1 MKRILAVFLTL
12 AMALNIA
19 PMAAFAAADSDAAS
33 IVAVDETDETSS
45 SQLDEETARAIA
57 SDPFLQAAYAQT
69 EQEQTGQAEVDT
81 SNMSVSA
88 TNSFGQLLVNGLGMD
103 GENGSDLS
111 SESRVIEIT
120 MNGSTAMVKY
130 IAKKDANLVV
140 GIYTDD
146 SEQEMIASGT
156 VAVQATPDNTASSI
170 VEVPLSGE
178 VPEHYT
184 VKGFLLDKE
193 DHAPLCGEYTNA
205 FYTENVEELEG
216 ATIDDFDSARAV
228 NLDDNRTTNFGVV
241 KQGVI
246 LLQEDELENGAGE
259 NIVVLDD
266 SENQI
271 YQFENASTELLNL
284 KQGNIIVYKY
294 GENNLIIAHV
304 ADLEINGTT
313 VTIYGDEDFQ
323 LEDVFSILK
332 MDGENTTDEAIVDTE
347 TGDGKV
353 SYIGTQEIET
363 LDSTNEWEGK
373 AEFSHVF
380 KISTDDGKDED
391 SEEKPVSGSVEGTVS
406 IKAAIELKLRLCDDN
421 KMVSM
426 SFPTTEKFELEGSV
440 EYKGEVL
447 KFPKITLPVYGCLSV
462 GFEPQMVFKANA
474 SVAFKMEST
483 QMIGFEWSQK
493 DGTQNISEAPVTSI
507 NFKLSGSIYLGFD
520 MAPKAEL
527 GVGKVSLVKLK
538 FKAEAGF
545 ELSAEERLGDQGTG
559 LDEIHGCKNCYEGEL
574 EFKITLGIGLKILLY
589 EPKIEITPFSHS
601 FGKAYASAD
610 YGDFGWGECPHVKY
624 RLTLKAGKAGAG
636 ATVKIQSNDSDTS
649 SLYTETTLDADGNS
663 TVYLPE
669 REYRITANKGS
680 MEFVKTI
687 KLSRGTTVNIDLE
700 QGSTGG
706 NPGTT
711 EPDKPNPDTP
721 DEDEEY
727 NISMGVLNIKKASVM
742 VDYETADAAPW
753 STERDAVTRVN
764 VDKSILRISRNALA
778 QFANLKEVYLNG
790 VVTEVAENA
799 FANSTLLKD
808 VYYAGTVAEWNAV
821 QLGAGNDVLEKAT
834 IHCSDG
840 VLAESG
846 TCGENVIWTLTT
858 DGLLTISGQGAMGT
872 PDKNWAYS
880 SVAVKKAVIKPGMT
894 SVVSNAFMSCA
905 SLKEVVLPEGIET
918 IGAQAFYN
926 CYALESVSI
935 PEGVRE
941 IGARCFYNCYKL
953 TEAVLPQTVSAI
965 GSAVFYHCSAL
976 KKVELPVQITTMDTA
991 SMFSG
996 CPQLTEVQLPD
1007 GVTKI
1012 GAYAFSE
1019 CTSLTTVKVPESVTS
1034 IGESAFNRCS
1044 NLENLNLPAGIT
1056 SMECKNT
1063 FNRCKKL
1070 TAKIVVPDGTT
1081 KIGDSTFQ
1089 DCEALTEI
1097 VLPDTVTEIGKNAF
1111 NGCKNWSNP
1120 TIPSKVT
1127 SIGEKAYDICKQMI
1141 RADIPAG
1148 VTQIEDGTFEYCSAL
1163 QSVTI
1168 PAGVKQIGSNA
1179 FAGCS
1184 ALETVKLPDSVA
1196 AIGAGA
1202 FARCTSLNSI
1212 NVPDGVQSIESN
1224 TFWQCMSLKTIA
1236 LPESV
1241 NQIGK
1246 SAFEGC
1252 YKLEQ
1257 ITMPAQLTELG
1268 ERAFCS
1274 CHSLQSI
1281 TIPNGITSIGRYTF
1295 AYCEVLTSAVI
1306 PEGVTT
1312 VGECAFEDCG
1322 KLYSLQIPAGV
1333 KQIGSDAFWDCSA
1346 LETVKLPDS
1355 VAAIGAGAFARC
1367 TSLNSINVPDGVQS
1381 IESNTFWQCMS
1392 LKTIALPES
1401 VNQIGKS
1408 AFEGCYK
1415 LEQITMPAQL
1425 TELGERAFC
1434 SCYSLQSITIPNSIT
1449 SIGRY
1454 TFCHCEMLTS
1464 AVIPEG
1470 VTTVGKYAFED
1481 CIKLKTVNYGAT
1493 KAKWNDISI
1502 DNQYDSNAPLLAATI
1517 HCTDGD
1523 IVPNTE
1529 NSITTGT
1536 ASTSGSKFQATF
1548 ANAKAGKEYVVLVS
1562 RSDSDPLNADN
1573 LIYINQITADADG
1586 ELTVPFITAADAAEM
1601 TYVVACA
1608 QDDASVDPD
1617 QPVEPG
1623 QPDQPGEDKPSSG
1636 GDGGG
1641 AIILIGGVAA
1651 VAAVAGVVLLM
1662 PVKVEGTV
1670 KLADQPVANATV
1682 QVLKGDTIKAE
1693 TVTDANGHFTVKVKR
1708 GGYTLRVQW
1717 TDASGQPVARTVDF
1731 KAPNANLNVAA

>member
-19 PMAAFAAADSDAAS
+19 PAAAFAAADSDAAS
-33 IVAVDETDETSS
+33 IVAVEETDETSS
-45 SQLDEETARAIA
+45 PQLDEETAKAIA

-81 SNMSVSA
+81 SNVSVNA

-130 IAKKDANLVV
+130 IVKKDANLVV

-178 VPEHYT
+178 IPEHYT

-193 DHAPLCGEYTNA
+193 DHAPLCREYTNA

-228 NLDDNRTTNFGVV
+228 NLDDDRTTNFGVV

-246 LLQEDELENGAGE
+246 LLQEDEPENGAGE

-304 ADLEINGTT
+304 ADFEINGTT

-332 MDGENTTDEAIVDTE
+332 MDGENTTDKAIVDTE

-406 IKAAIELKLRLCDDN
+406 IKAAIKLKLRLCDDN
-421 KMVSM
+421 KMVSL
-426 SFPTTEKFELEGSV
+426 SFPMTEKFELEGAV
-440 EYKGEVL
+440 EYKGELL

-474 SVAFKMEST
+474 SVAFKMDST

-493 DGTQNISEAPVTSI
+493 DGTQDISEAPVTSI

-574 EFKITLGIGLKILLY
+574 EFKITLGVSLKILLY

-669 REYRITANKGS
+669 REYRIIANKGS

-706 NPGTT
+706 NPGTPD
-711 EPDKPNPDTP
+711 PDKPDPDNPDPDPTP
-721 DEDEEY
+721 P
-727 NISMGVLNIKKASVM
+727 S
-742 VDYETADAAPW
+742 ET
-753 STERDAVTRVN
+753 
-764 VDKSILRISRNALA
+764 I
-778 QFANLKEVYLNG
+778 
-790 VVTEVAENA
+790 VA
-799 FANSTLLKD
+799 
-808 VYYAGTVAEWNAV
+808 
-821 QLGAGNDVLEKAT
+821 
-834 IHCSDG
+834 
-840 VLAESG
+840 SG
-846 TCGENVIWTLTT
+846 TCGKSLNWILSEDGTLRITGTGNMDEDPTWPKEQIVKVVVGKGATSISAKAFMDCTNLTT
-858 DGLLTISGQGAMGT
+858 ISLPETLRTIGTCAFYGCSNLDGVTLPSSLTAIGT
-872 PDKNWAYS
+872 SAFAECTALT
-880 SVAVKKAVIKPGMT
+880 SVAIPSGVKTVDM
-894 SVVSNAFMSCA
+894 
-905 SLKEVVLPEGIET
+905 ET
-918 IGAQAFYN
+918 FKN
-926 CYALESVSI
+926 CKS
-935 PEGVRE
+935 
-941 IGARCFYNCYKL
+941 
-953 TEAVLPQTVSAI
+953 
-965 GSAVFYHCSAL
+965 
-976 KKVELPVQITTMDTA
+976 
-991 SMFSG
+991 
-996 CPQLTEVQLPD
+996 LTEVSIQGKVTEIGTDAFMNCTNLESILLPSSLKTLGED
-1007 GVTKI
+1007 AFRNCKSLKSVTIPNGVTSIGFQTFMGCSSLTEVSIQGKVTEIGTGAFEDCTNLESISLPESVIKIGNYAFKSTALTGKFVIPSGVTKI
-1012 GAYAFSE
+1012 GDGLFENCQKLTEVVIPDGITFIGPYAFKY
-1019 CTSLTTVKVPESVTS
+1019 T
-1034 IGESAFNRCS
+1034 
-1044 NLENLNLPAGIT
+1044 GIT
-1056 SMECKNT
+1056 S
-1063 FNRCKKL
+1063 FV
-1070 TAKIVVPDGTT
+1070 IPDG
-1081 KIGDSTFQ
+1081 
-1089 DCEALTEI
+1089 
-1097 VLPDTVTEIGKNAF
+1097 
-1111 NGCKNWSNP
+1111 
-1120 TIPSKVT
+1120 
-1127 SIGEKAYDICKQMI
+1127 I
-1141 RADIPAG
+1141 R
-1148 VTQIEDGTFEYCSAL
+1148 T
-1163 QSVTI
+1163 
-1168 PAGVKQIGSNA
+1168 
-1179 FAGCS
+1179 
-1184 ALETVKLPDSVA
+1184 
-1196 AIGAGA
+1196 
-1202 FARCTSLNSI
+1202 I
-1212 NVPDGVQSIESN
+1212 NVD
-1224 TFWQCMSLKTIA
+1224 TFYGTRLD
-1236 LPESV
+1236 
-1241 NQIGK
+1241 
-1246 SAFEGC
+1246 
-1252 YKLEQ
+1252 
-1257 ITMPAQLTELG
+1257 
-1268 ERAFCS
+1268 R
-1274 CHSLQSI
+1274 I
-1281 TIPNGITSIGRYTF
+1281 TIPVS
-1295 AYCEVLTSAVI
+1295 
-1306 PEGVTT
+1306 VT
-1312 VGECAFEDCG
+1312 
-1322 KLYSLQIPAGV
+1322 
-1333 KQIGSDAFWDCSA
+1333 
-1346 LETVKLPDS
+1346 
-1355 VAAIGAGAFARC
+1355 AI
-1367 TSLNSINVPDGVQS
+1367 NP
-1381 IESNTFWQCMS
+1381 
-1392 LKTIALPES
+1392 
-1401 VNQIGKS
+1401 S
-1408 AFEGCYK
+1408 AFGNEYVNGYVK
-1415 LEQITMPAQL
+1415 EVHYTGTKSDWSRIRVGGAN
-1425 TELGERAFC
+1425 ER
-1434 SCYSLQSITIPNSIT
+1434 L
-1449 SIGRY
+1449 R
-1454 TFCHCEMLTS
+1454 E
-1464 AVIPEG
+1464 
-1470 VTTVGKYAFED
+1470 
-1481 CIKLKTVNYGAT
+1481 
-1493 KAKWNDISI
+1493 
-1502 DNQYDSNAPLLAATI
+1502 ATI

-1548 ANAKAGKEYVVLVS
+1548 ADAKAGKEYVVLVS
-1562 RSDSDPLNADN
+1562 RSGSDPLNANN

-1586 ELTVPFITAADAAEM
+1586 ELAVPFITAADAAEM

-1608 QDDASVDPD
+1608 QDDAPVDPD
-1617 QPVEPG
+1617 QP
-1623 QPDQPGEDKPSSG
+1623 DQPGGDKPGGNQPSSG
-1636 GDGGG
+1636 DDGGG
-1641 AIILIGGVAA
+1641 AAIILIGGVAA
-1651 VAAVAGVVLLM
+1651 VAAVAGVALMM

-1682 QVLKGDTIKAE
+1682 QVLKNGNVAAQ

-1717 TDASGQPVARTVDF
+1717 TDASGQPVTRTVDF

>member
-19 PMAAFAAADSDAAS
+19 PVAAFAAADSDAAS
-33 IVAVDETDETSS
+33 IVAVEETDETSS
-45 SQLDEETARAIA
+45 PQLDEETAKAIA

-130 IAKKDANLVV
+130 IVKKDANLVV

-178 VPEHYT
+178 IPEHYT

-193 DHAPLCGEYTNA
+193 DHAPLCKEYTNA

-228 NLDDNRTTNFGVV
+228 NLDDDRTTNFGVV

-246 LLQEDELENGAGE
+246 LLQEDEPENGAGE

-294 GENNLIIAHV
+294 GENDLIIAHV
-304 ADLEINGTT
+304 ADFEINGTT

-332 MDGENTTDEAIVDTE
+332 MDGENTTDKAIVDTE

-406 IKAAIELKLRLCDDN
+406 IKAAIKLKLRLCDDN
-421 KMVSM
+421 KMVSL
-426 SFPTTEKFELEGSV
+426 SFPMTEKFELEGAV
-440 EYKGEVL
+440 EYKGELL

-474 SVAFKMEST
+474 SVAFKMDST

-493 DGTQNISEAPVTSI
+493 DGTQDISEAPVTSI

-574 EFKITLGIGLKILLY
+574 EFKITLGVGLKILLY

-669 REYRITANKGS
+669 REYRIIANKGS

-706 NPGTT
+706 NPGTPD
-711 EPDKPNPDTP
+711 PDKPDPDNPDPDPTP
-721 DEDEEY
+721 PSETIVASGACGKSLNWILSEDGTLRITGTGNMDEDPTWPKEQIVKVVVGKGATS
-727 NISMGVLNIKKASVM
+727 ISAKAFMDCTNLTTISLPETLRTIGTCAFYGCSNLDGVTLPSSLTAIGTSAFAECTALTSVAIPSGVKT
-742 VDYETADAAPW
+742 VDMETFKNCK
-753 STERDAVTRVN
+753 SLTEVSIQGKVTEIGRGAFEDCTN
-764 VDKSILRISRNALA
+764 LESILLPSS
-778 QFANLKEVYLNG
+778 LKTLGDCAFQNCKSLKSVTIPNG
-790 VVTEVAENA
+790 VTSIGFQTFMGCSSLTEV
-799 FANSTLLKD
+799 S
-808 VYYAGTVAEWNAV
+808 
-821 QLGAGNDVLEKAT
+821 
-834 IHCSDG
+834 I
-840 VLAESG
+840 
-846 TCGENVIWTLTT
+846 
-858 DGLLTISGQGAMGT
+858 QGKVT
-872 PDKNWAYS
+872 
-880 SVAVKKAVIKPGMT
+880 
-894 SVVSNAFMSCA
+894 
-905 SLKEVVLPEGIET
+905 
-918 IGAQAFYN
+918 
-926 CYALESVSI
+926 
-935 PEGVRE
+935 E
-941 IGARCFYNCYKL
+941 IGASAFTDCTNLESISLPESVIKIGNYAFKSTAL
-953 TEAVLPQTVSAI
+953 TGKFVIPS
-965 GSAVFYHCSAL
+965 
-976 KKVELPVQITTMDTA
+976 
-991 SMFSG
+991 
-996 CPQLTEVQLPD
+996 

-1012 GAYAFSE
+1012 GDGLFENCQKLTEVVIPDGITFIGPYAFKY
-1019 CTSLTTVKVPESVTS
+1019 T
-1034 IGESAFNRCS
+1034 
-1044 NLENLNLPAGIT
+1044 GIT
-1056 SMECKNT
+1056 S
-1063 FNRCKKL
+1063 FV
-1070 TAKIVVPDGTT
+1070 IPDG
-1081 KIGDSTFQ
+1081 
-1089 DCEALTEI
+1089 
-1097 VLPDTVTEIGKNAF
+1097 
-1111 NGCKNWSNP
+1111 
-1120 TIPSKVT
+1120 
-1127 SIGEKAYDICKQMI
+1127 I
-1141 RADIPAG
+1141 R
-1148 VTQIEDGTFEYCSAL
+1148 T
-1163 QSVTI
+1163 
-1168 PAGVKQIGSNA
+1168 
-1179 FAGCS
+1179 
-1184 ALETVKLPDSVA
+1184 
-1196 AIGAGA
+1196 
-1202 FARCTSLNSI
+1202 I
-1212 NVPDGVQSIESN
+1212 NVD
-1224 TFWQCMSLKTIA
+1224 TFYGTRLD
-1236 LPESV
+1236 
-1241 NQIGK
+1241 
-1246 SAFEGC
+1246 
-1252 YKLEQ
+1252 
-1257 ITMPAQLTELG
+1257 
-1268 ERAFCS
+1268 R
-1274 CHSLQSI
+1274 I
-1281 TIPNGITSIGRYTF
+1281 TIPVS
-1295 AYCEVLTSAVI
+1295 
-1306 PEGVTT
+1306 VT
-1312 VGECAFEDCG
+1312 
-1322 KLYSLQIPAGV
+1322 
-1333 KQIGSDAFWDCSA
+1333 
-1346 LETVKLPDS
+1346 
-1355 VAAIGAGAFARC
+1355 AI
-1367 TSLNSINVPDGVQS
+1367 NP
-1381 IESNTFWQCMS
+1381 
-1392 LKTIALPES
+1392 
-1401 VNQIGKS
+1401 S
-1408 AFEGCYK
+1408 AFGNEYVNGYVK
-1415 LEQITMPAQL
+1415 EVHYTGTKSDWSRIRVGGAN
-1425 TELGERAFC
+1425 ER
-1434 SCYSLQSITIPNSIT
+1434 L
-1449 SIGRY
+1449 R
-1454 TFCHCEMLTS
+1454 E
-1464 AVIPEG
+1464 
-1470 VTTVGKYAFED
+1470 
-1481 CIKLKTVNYGAT
+1481 
-1493 KAKWNDISI
+1493 
-1502 DNQYDSNAPLLAATI
+1502 ATI

-1529 NSITTGT
+1529 NSITTGA
-1536 ASTSGSKFQATF
+1536 ASASGSKFQATF

-1562 RSDSDPLNADN
+1562 RSGSDPLNADN

-1586 ELTVPFITAADAAEM
+1586 ELTVPFRTAADAAEM

-1608 QDDASVDPD
+1608 QDDATVDPS
-1617 QPVEPG
+1617 QPDKPD
-1623 QPDQPGEDKPSSG
+1623 QPDQPGGDQPSSG

-1641 AIILIGGVAA
+1641 AAIILIGGVAA
-1651 VAAVAGVVLLM
+1651 VAAVAGVALLM

-1682 QVLKGDTIKAE
+1682 QVLKNGNVAAQT
-1693 TVTDANGHFTVKVKR
+1693 TTDANGHFTVKVKR

-1717 TDASGQPVARTVDF
+1717 TDASGQPVTRTVDF

>member
-19 PMAAFAAADSDAAS
+19 PVAAFAAADSDAAS
-33 IVAVDETDETSS
+33 IVAVDETSS
-45 SQLDEETARAIA
+45 PQLDEETARAIA

-88 TNSFGQLLVNGLGMD
+88 TNSFGQLLVNGLGID

-228 NLDDNRTTNFGVV
+228 NLDDDRTTNFGVV
-241 KQGVI
+241 KQGVM

-271 YQFENASTELLNL
+271 YQIENASTELLNL
-284 KQGNIIVYKY
+284 KQGNIIVCKY

-304 ADLEINGTT
+304 ADFEINGTT

-406 IKAAIELKLRLCDDN
+406 IKAAIKLKLRLCDDN
-421 KMVSM
+421 KMVSL
-426 SFPTTEKFELEGSV
+426 SFPMTEKFELEGSV
-440 EYKGEVL
+440 EYKGEIL

-493 DGTQNISEAPVTSI
+493 DGTQDISEAPVTSI

-545 ELSAEERLGDQGTG
+545 ELSAEERLGNQGTG

-574 EFKITLGIGLKILLY
+574 EFKLTLGVGLKILLY

-636 ATVKIQSNDSDTS
+636 TTVKIQSNDSDTS
-649 SLYTETTLDADGNS
+649 SLYTETILDADGNS

-669 REYRITANKGS
+669 REYRIIVNKGS

-711 EPDKPNPDTP
+711 EPDTPDAPTNPDIPT
-721 DEDEEY
+721 
-727 NISMGVLNIKKASVM
+727 G
-742 VDYETADAAPW
+742 
-753 STERDAVTRVN
+753 
-764 VDKSILRISRNALA
+764 
-778 QFANLKEVYLNG
+778 
-790 VVTEVAENA
+790 
-799 FANSTLLKD
+799 
-808 VYYAGTVAEWNAV
+808 GTVVASGSC
-821 QLGAGNDVLEKAT
+821 GAKGDNLT
-834 IHCSDG
+834 
-840 VLAESG
+840 
-846 TCGENVIWTLTT
+846 WTL
-858 DGLLTISGQGAMGT
+858 DDNGLLTISGTGEMASRCTWSASGVDYSNSIKYVWIKNGVTSIGA
-872 PDKNWAYS
+872 
-880 SVAVKKAVIKPGMT
+880 
-894 SVVSNAFMSCA
+894 NAFSVLLNSKLMIVEIPDSVTIIGESAFMRCNN
-905 SLKEVVLPEGIET
+905 LQEITLPESVTRIEWY
-918 IGAQAFYN
+918 AFKDCTN
-926 CYALESVSI
+926 LESVSI
-935 PEGVRE
+935 PQSILGIE
-941 IGARCFYNCYKL
+941 
-953 TEAVLPQTVSAI
+953 SA
-965 GSAVFYHCSAL
+965 A
-976 KKVELPVQITTMDTA
+976 
-991 SMFSG
+991 FSG
-996 CPQLTEVQLPD
+996 CDRLKDV
-1007 GVTKI
+1007 
-1012 GAYAFSE
+1012 YYS
-1019 CTSLTTVKVPESVTS
+1019 
-1034 IGESAFNRCS
+1034 
-1044 NLENLNLPAGIT
+1044 
-1056 SMECKNT
+1056 
-1063 FNRCKKL
+1063 
-1070 TAKIVVPDGTT
+1070 GT
-1081 KIGDSTFQ
+1081 
-1089 DCEALTEI
+1089 
-1097 VLPDTVTEIGKNAF
+1097 KNA
-1111 NGCKNWSNP
+1111 
-1120 TIPSKVT
+1120 
-1127 SIGEKAYDICKQMI
+1127 
-1141 RADIPAG
+1141 
-1148 VTQIEDGTFEYCSAL
+1148 
-1163 QSVTI
+1163 
-1168 PAGVKQIGSNA
+1168 
-1179 FAGCS
+1179 
-1184 ALETVKLPDSVA
+1184 
-1196 AIGAGA
+1196 
-1202 FARCTSLNSI
+1202 
-1212 NVPDGVQSIESN
+1212 
-1224 TFWQCMSLKTIA
+1224 
-1236 LPESV
+1236 
-1241 NQIGK
+1241 
-1246 SAFEGC
+1246 
-1252 YKLEQ
+1252 
-1257 ITMPAQLTELG
+1257 
-1268 ERAFCS
+1268 
-1274 CHSLQSI
+1274 
-1281 TIPNGITSIGRYTF
+1281 
-1295 AYCEVLTSAVI
+1295 
-1306 PEGVTT
+1306 
-1312 VGECAFEDCG
+1312 
-1322 KLYSLQIPAGV
+1322 
-1333 KQIGSDAFWDCSA
+1333 
-1346 LETVKLPDS
+1346 
-1355 VAAIGAGAFARC
+1355 
-1367 TSLNSINVPDGVQS
+1367 
-1381 IESNTFWQCMS
+1381 
-1392 LKTIALPES
+1392 
-1401 VNQIGKS
+1401 
-1408 AFEGCYK
+1408 
-1415 LEQITMPAQL
+1415 
-1425 TELGERAFC
+1425 
-1434 SCYSLQSITIPNSIT
+1434 
-1449 SIGRY
+1449 
-1454 TFCHCEMLTS
+1454 
-1464 AVIPEG
+1464 
-1470 VTTVGKYAFED
+1470 
-1481 CIKLKTVNYGAT
+1481 
-1493 KAKWNDISI
+1493 WNIISI
-1502 DNQYDSNAPLLAATI
+1502 SYGNGPLSAATI

-1523 IVPNTE
+1523 IIPNTE
-1529 NSITTGT
+1529 NSITTGA
-1536 ASTSGSKFQATF
+1536 ASTLDSKFQATF

-1562 RSDSDPLNADN
+1562 RSGSDPLNADN

-1586 ELTVPFITAADAAEM
+1586 ELAVPFITAADAAEM

-1608 QDDASVDPD
+1608 QDDATVDPD
-1617 QPVEPG
+1617 QPDKPNQPD
-1623 QPDQPGEDKPSSG
+1623 QPDQPGGDEPSSGG

-1641 AIILIGGVAA
+1641 AIILIGGVIA
-1651 VAAVAGVVLLM
+1651 VAAVAGAVLLM

-1682 QVLKGDTIKAE
+1682 QVLKGDAVKAE
-1693 TVTDANGHFTVKVKR
+1693 TVTDANGHFTVKVER

-1717 TDASGQPVARTVDF
+1717 TDASGQPVTRTVDF

>member
-19 PMAAFAAADSDAAS
+19 PVAAFAAADSDAAS
-33 IVAVDETDETSS
+33 IVAVEETDETSS
-45 SQLDEETARAIA
+45 PQLDEETAKAIA

-81 SNMSVSA
+81 SNVSVNA

-130 IAKKDANLVV
+130 IVKKDANLVV

-178 VPEHYT
+178 IPEHYT

-193 DHAPLCGEYTNA
+193 DHAPLCREYTNA

-228 NLDDNRTTNFGVV
+228 NLDDDRTTNFGVV

-246 LLQEDELENGAGE
+246 LLQEDEPENGAGE

-271 YQFENASTELLNL
+271 YQFENASAELLNL

-304 ADLEINGTT
+304 ADFEINGTT

-332 MDGENTTDEAIVDTE
+332 MDGENTTDKAIVDTE

-406 IKAAIELKLRLCDDN
+406 IKAAIKLKLRLCDDN
-421 KMVSM
+421 KMVSL
-426 SFPTTEKFELEGSV
+426 SFPLTEKLELEGAV
-440 EYKGEVL
+440 EYKGELL
-447 KFPKITLPVYGCLSV
+447 KFPKITLSVYGCLSV

-474 SVAFKMEST
+474 SVAFKMDST

-493 DGTQNISEAPVTSI
+493 DGTQDISEAPVTSI

-574 EFKITLGIGLKILLY
+574 EFKITLGVGLKILLY

-669 REYRITANKGS
+669 REYRIIANKGS

-706 NPGTT
+706 NPGTPD
-711 EPDKPNPDTP
+711 PDKPDPDNPDPDPTP
-721 DEDEEY
+721 PSETIVASGACGKSLNWILSEDGTLRITGTGNMDEDPTWPKEQIVKVVVGKGATS
-727 NISMGVLNIKKASVM
+727 ISAKAFMDCTNLTTISLPETLRTIGTCAFYGCSNLDGVTLPSSLTAIGTSAFAECTALTSVAIPSGVKT
-742 VDYETADAAPW
+742 VDMETFKNCK
-753 STERDAVTRVN
+753 SLTEVSIQGKVTEIGRGAFEDCTN
-764 VDKSILRISRNALA
+764 LESILLPSS
-778 QFANLKEVYLNG
+778 LKTLGDCAFQNCKSLKSVTIPNG
-790 VVTEVAENA
+790 VTSIGFQTFMGCSSLTEV
-799 FANSTLLKD
+799 S
-808 VYYAGTVAEWNAV
+808 
-821 QLGAGNDVLEKAT
+821 
-834 IHCSDG
+834 I
-840 VLAESG
+840 
-846 TCGENVIWTLTT
+846 
-858 DGLLTISGQGAMGT
+858 QGKVT
-872 PDKNWAYS
+872 
-880 SVAVKKAVIKPGMT
+880 
-894 SVVSNAFMSCA
+894 
-905 SLKEVVLPEGIET
+905 
-918 IGAQAFYN
+918 
-926 CYALESVSI
+926 
-935 PEGVRE
+935 E
-941 IGARCFYNCYKL
+941 IGASAFTDCTNLESISLPESVIKIGNYAFKSTAL
-953 TEAVLPQTVSAI
+953 TGKFVIPS
-965 GSAVFYHCSAL
+965 
-976 KKVELPVQITTMDTA
+976 
-991 SMFSG
+991 
-996 CPQLTEVQLPD
+996 

-1012 GAYAFSE
+1012 GDGLFENCQKLTEVVIPDGITFIGPYAFKY
-1019 CTSLTTVKVPESVTS
+1019 T
-1034 IGESAFNRCS
+1034 
-1044 NLENLNLPAGIT
+1044 GIT
-1056 SMECKNT
+1056 S
-1063 FNRCKKL
+1063 FV
-1070 TAKIVVPDGTT
+1070 IPDG
-1081 KIGDSTFQ
+1081 
-1089 DCEALTEI
+1089 
-1097 VLPDTVTEIGKNAF
+1097 
-1111 NGCKNWSNP
+1111 
-1120 TIPSKVT
+1120 
-1127 SIGEKAYDICKQMI
+1127 I
-1141 RADIPAG
+1141 R
-1148 VTQIEDGTFEYCSAL
+1148 T
-1163 QSVTI
+1163 
-1168 PAGVKQIGSNA
+1168 
-1179 FAGCS
+1179 
-1184 ALETVKLPDSVA
+1184 
-1196 AIGAGA
+1196 
-1202 FARCTSLNSI
+1202 I
-1212 NVPDGVQSIESN
+1212 NVD
-1224 TFWQCMSLKTIA
+1224 TFYGTRLD
-1236 LPESV
+1236 
-1241 NQIGK
+1241 
-1246 SAFEGC
+1246 
-1252 YKLEQ
+1252 
-1257 ITMPAQLTELG
+1257 
-1268 ERAFCS
+1268 R
-1274 CHSLQSI
+1274 I
-1281 TIPNGITSIGRYTF
+1281 TIPVS
-1295 AYCEVLTSAVI
+1295 
-1306 PEGVTT
+1306 VT
-1312 VGECAFEDCG
+1312 
-1322 KLYSLQIPAGV
+1322 
-1333 KQIGSDAFWDCSA
+1333 
-1346 LETVKLPDS
+1346 
-1355 VAAIGAGAFARC
+1355 AI
-1367 TSLNSINVPDGVQS
+1367 NP
-1381 IESNTFWQCMS
+1381 
-1392 LKTIALPES
+1392 
-1401 VNQIGKS
+1401 S
-1408 AFEGCYK
+1408 AFGNEYVNGYVK
-1415 LEQITMPAQL
+1415 EIHYTGTKSDWSRIRVGGAN
-1425 TELGERAFC
+1425 ER
-1434 SCYSLQSITIPNSIT
+1434 L
-1449 SIGRY
+1449 R
-1454 TFCHCEMLTS
+1454 E
-1464 AVIPEG
+1464 
-1470 VTTVGKYAFED
+1470 
-1481 CIKLKTVNYGAT
+1481 
-1493 KAKWNDISI
+1493 
-1502 DNQYDSNAPLLAATI
+1502 ATI

-1529 NSITTGT
+1529 NSITTGA
-1536 ASTSGSKFQATF
+1536 ASASGSKFQATF

-1586 ELTVPFITAADAAEM
+1586 ELAVPFITAADAAEM

-1608 QDDASVDPD
+1608 QDDAPVDPD
-1617 QPVEPG
+1617 QP
-1623 QPDQPGEDKPSSG
+1623 DQPGGDKPGGDQPSSG

-1641 AIILIGGVAA
+1641 AAIILIGGVAA
-1651 VAAVAGVVLLM
+1651 VAAVAGVVLMM

-1682 QVLKGDTIKAE
+1682 QVLKNGNVAAQT
-1693 TVTDANGHFTVKVKR
+1693 TTDANGHFTVKVKR

-1717 TDASGQPVARTVDF
+1717 TDVSGQPVTRTVDF
-1731 KAPNANLNVAA
+1731 KAPDANLNVAA

>member
-19 PMAAFAAADSDAAS
+19 PAAAFAAADSDAAS
-33 IVAVDETDETSS
+33 IVAVEETDETSS
-45 SQLDEETARAIA
+45 PQLDEETARAIA

-178 VPEHYT
+178 IPEHYT

-193 DHAPLCGEYTNA
+193 DHAPLCKEYTNA

-228 NLDDNRTTNFGVV
+228 NLDDDRTTNFGVV

-246 LLQEDELENGAGE
+246 LLQEDEPENGAGE

-304 ADLEINGTT
+304 ADFEINGTT

-332 MDGENTTDEAIVDTE
+332 MDGENTTDKAIVDTE

-406 IKAAIELKLRLCDDN
+406 IKAAIKLKLRLCDDN
-421 KMVSM
+421 KMVSL
-426 SFPTTEKFELEGSV
+426 SFPMTEKFELEGAV
-440 EYKGEVL
+440 EYKGELL

-474 SVAFKMEST
+474 SVAFKMDST

-574 EFKITLGIGLKILLY
+574 EFKITLGVSLKILLY

-663 TVYLPE
+663 TVYLPG
-669 REYRITANKGS
+669 REYRIIADKGS

-687 KLSRGTTVNIDLE
+687 KLSRGITVDIDLE

-711 EPDKPNPDTP
+711 DPDTP
-721 DEDEEY
+721 DPDKPDPDNPDPDPTPPSET
-727 NISMGVLNIKKASVM
+727 IVASGACG
-742 VDYETADAAPW
+742 DNLTWKLD
-753 STERDAVTRVN
+753 
-764 VDKSILRISRNALA
+764 DK
-778 QFANLKEVYLNG
+778 
-790 VVTEVAENA
+790 
-799 FANSTLLKD
+799 
-808 VYYAGTVAEWNAV
+808 GT
-821 QLGAGNDVLEKAT
+821 
-834 IHCSDG
+834 
-840 VLAESG
+840 
-846 TCGENVIWTLTT
+846 
-858 DGLLTISGQGAMGT
+858 LTISGKGAMT
-872 PDKNWAYS
+872 EWVYS
-880 SVAVKKAVIKPGMT
+880 DSAPWKTYSNTINKVVIQP
-894 SVVSNAFMSCA
+894 
-905 SLKEVVLPEGIET
+905 
-918 IGAQAFYN
+918 
-926 CYALESVSI
+926 
-935 PEGVRE
+935 
-941 IGARCFYNCYKL
+941 
-953 TEAVLPQTVSAI
+953 
-965 GSAVFYHCSAL
+965 
-976 KKVELPVQITTMDTA
+976 
-991 SMFSG
+991 
-996 CPQLTEVQLPD
+996 
-1007 GVTKI
+1007 GVTSI
-1012 GAYAFSE
+1012 GGYAFSE
-1019 CTSLTTVKVPESVTS
+1019 CKNLTSITIPEGVTSIGIGAFWKCFDLTSITIPEGVTRIGGSAFEGCSSLTNITIPKSVTSIGGYAFSECKNLTSITIPEGVTSIEDGVFSGCGLRSITIPKGVTSIGRYAFQECSSLTSITIPEGVTSIGIGAFSGCLDLMSITIPEGVTRIGSRAFEGCSSLTNITIPEGVTSIEDWAFSGCSSLMSITIPEGVTIIGAEAFRGCSSLKSITIPEGVTSIGAGAFRGCSSLTSITIPEGVTSIEDSVFFGCGLRSITIPEGVTSIGAGAFRGCSSLKNITIPESVTS
-1034 IGESAFNRCS
+1034 IE
-1044 NLENLNLPAGIT
+1044 E
-1056 SMECKNT
+1056 
-1063 FNRCKKL
+1063 
-1070 TAKIVVPDGTT
+1070 
-1081 KIGDSTFQ
+1081 
-1089 DCEALTEI
+1089 
-1097 VLPDTVTEIGKNAF
+1097 NAF
-1111 NGCKNWSNP
+1111 YACDGL
-1120 TIPSKVT
+1120 IDVT
-1127 SIGEKAYDICKQMI
+1127 YHSTMERWEKI
-1141 RADIPAG
+1141 
-1148 VTQIEDGTFEYCSAL
+1148 
-1163 QSVTI
+1163 
-1168 PAGVKQIGSNA
+1168 
-1179 FAGCS
+1179 
-1184 ALETVKLPDSVA
+1184 
-1196 AIGAGA
+1196 
-1202 FARCTSLNSI
+1202 
-1212 NVPDGVQSIESN
+1212 SIESN
-1224 TFWQCMSLKTIA
+1224 NNYL
-1236 LPESV
+1236 
-1241 NQIGK
+1241 
-1246 SAFEGC
+1246 
-1252 YKLEQ
+1252 
-1257 ITMPAQLTELG
+1257 
-1268 ERAFCS
+1268 
-1274 CHSLQSI
+1274 
-1281 TIPNGITSIGRYTF
+1281 
-1295 AYCEVLTSAVI
+1295 
-1306 PEGVTT
+1306 
-1312 VGECAFEDCG
+1312 
-1322 KLYSLQIPAGV
+1322 
-1333 KQIGSDAFWDCSA
+1333 
-1346 LETVKLPDS
+1346 
-1355 VAAIGAGAFARC
+1355 
-1367 TSLNSINVPDGVQS
+1367 LN
-1381 IESNTFWQCMS
+1381 
-1392 LKTIALPES
+1392 
-1401 VNQIGKS
+1401 
-1408 AFEGCYK
+1408 
-1415 LEQITMPAQL
+1415 
-1425 TELGERAFC
+1425 
-1434 SCYSLQSITIPNSIT
+1434 
-1449 SIGRY
+1449 
-1454 TFCHCEMLTS
+1454 
-1464 AVIPEG
+1464 
-1470 VTTVGKYAFED
+1470 
-1481 CIKLKTVNYGAT
+1481 
-1493 KAKWNDISI
+1493 
-1502 DNQYDSNAPLLAATI
+1502 ATI

-1523 IVPNTE
+1523 ILPTAE
-1529 NSITTGT
+1529 NSITTGA
-1536 ASTSGSKFQATF
+1536 ASASDSKFQATF

-1562 RSDSDPLNADN
+1562 RSGSDPLNADN

-1586 ELTVPFITAADAAEM
+1586 ELAVPFITAADAAEM

-1608 QDDASVDPD
+1608 QDDATVD
-1617 QPVEPG
+1617 PG
-1623 QPDQPGEDKPSSG
+1623 QPDKPNQPDQPDKPGGDQPSSG
-1636 GDGGG
+1636 DDGGG
-1641 AIILIGGVAA
+1641 AAIILIGGVAA
-1651 VAAVAGVVLLM
+1651 VAAVAGVVLMM

-1682 QVLKGDTIKAE
+1682 QVLKNGNVAAQT
-1693 TVTDANGHFTVKVKR
+1693 TTDANGHFTVKVKR

-1717 TDASGQPVARTVDF
+1717 TDAESQPVVRTVDF

>member
-19 PMAAFAAADSDAAS
+19 PVAAFAAADSDAAS
-33 IVAVDETDETSS
+33 IVAVEETDETSS
-45 SQLDEETARAIA
+45 PQLDEETARAIA

-81 SNMSVSA
+81 SNVSVNA

-130 IAKKDANLVV
+130 IVKKDANLVV

-178 VPEHYT
+178 IPEHYT

-193 DHAPLCGEYTNA
+193 DHAPLCKEYTNA

-228 NLDDNRTTNFGVV
+228 NLDDDRTTNFGVV

-246 LLQEDELENGAGE
+246 LLQEDEPENGAGE

-271 YQFENASTELLNL
+271 YQFENASTELRNL

-304 ADLEINGTT
+304 ADFEINGTT

-332 MDGENTTDEAIVDTE
+332 MDGENTTDKAIVDTE

-406 IKAAIELKLRLCDDN
+406 IKAAIKLKLRLCDDN
-421 KMVSM
+421 KMVSL
-426 SFPTTEKFELEGSV
+426 SFPMTEKFELEGAV
-440 EYKGEVL
+440 EYKGELL

-474 SVAFKMEST
+474 SVAFKMDST

-574 EFKITLGIGLKILLY
+574 EFKITLGVSLKILLY

-663 TVYLPE
+663 TVYLPG
-669 REYRITANKGS
+669 REYRIIADKGS

-711 EPDKPNPDTP
+711 EPEETIVASGTCGDDLTWKLGDKGTLTISGTGEMYNYSMADAPWKEQKDLISALVVENGATSIGSSTFDGYTSLKSIKLASTVKSIGNNAFSNTGITSLDLPEGMESIGLGAFYNCEKMTELKLPESLTTLNNGAFAFCKGLTAVTLPNKITFIGALAF
-721 DEDEEY
+721 EECTGLTSITIPENVTEIRNQAFY
-727 NISMGVLNIKKASVM
+727 YCTALTMVELPKALQTVG
-742 VDYETADAAPW
+742 DNAFYET
-753 STERDAVTRVN
+753 
-764 VDKSILRISRNALA
+764 KL
-778 QFANLKEVYLNG
+778 Q
-790 VVTEVAENA
+790 
-799 FANSTLLKD
+799 D
-808 VYYAGTVAEWNAV
+808 VYYAGTEEDWDKIAIGLKNEPLTNAN
-821 QLGAGNDVLEKAT
+821 LHCMGAVVV
-834 IHCSDG
+834 I
-840 VLAESG
+840 SG
-846 TCGENVIWTLTT
+846 TCGGALTWKLDSKGT
-858 DGLLTISGQGAMGT
+858 LTISGTGAMTDYTKSG
-872 PDKNWAYS
+872 
-880 SVAVKKAVIKPGMT
+880 VAPWNKDYEEIRFVVIENGVT
-894 SVVSNAFMSCA
+894 
-905 SLKEVVLPEGIET
+905 T
-918 IGAQAFYN
+918 IGEYAFEN
-926 CYALESVSI
+926 CTLLESVAISDSV
-935 PEGVRE
+935 EK
-941 IGARCFYNCYKL
+941 IGKYAF
-953 TEAVLPQTVSAI
+953 S
-965 GSAVFYHCSAL
+965 GCSAL
-976 KKVELPVQITTMDTA
+976 KRI
-991 SMFSG
+991 S
-996 CPQLTEVQLPD
+996 
-1007 GVTKI
+1007 
-1012 GAYAFSE
+1012 
-1019 CTSLTTVKVPESVTS
+1019 
-1034 IGESAFNRCS
+1034 
-1044 NLENLNLPAGIT
+1044 
-1056 SMECKNT
+1056 
-1063 FNRCKKL
+1063 
-1070 TAKIVVPDGTT
+1070 
-1081 KIGDSTFQ
+1081 
-1089 DCEALTEI
+1089 
-1097 VLPDTVTEIGKNAF
+1097 
-1111 NGCKNWSNP
+1111 
-1120 TIPSKVT
+1120 
-1127 SIGEKAYDICKQMI
+1127 
-1141 RADIPAG
+1141 
-1148 VTQIEDGTFEYCSAL
+1148 
-1163 QSVTI
+1163 
-1168 PAGVKQIGSNA
+1168 
-1179 FAGCS
+1179 
-1184 ALETVKLPDSVA
+1184 LPDS
-1196 AIGAGA
+1196 
-1202 FARCTSLNSI
+1202 
-1212 NVPDGVQSIESN
+1212 
-1224 TFWQCMSLKTIA
+1224 IA
-1236 LPESV
+1236 
-1241 NQIGK
+1241 QIGDH
-1246 SAFEGC
+1246 AFRASG
-1252 YKLEQ
+1252 LE
-1257 ITMPAQLTELG
+1257 
-1268 ERAFCS
+1268 
-1274 CHSLQSI
+1274 
-1281 TIPNGITSIGRYTF
+1281 
-1295 AYCEVLTSAVI
+1295 AVKI
-1306 PEGVTT
+1306 PEGVTLLGEGMFARCPNLQT
-1312 VGECAFEDCG
+1312 VELPSTLQTIRENAF
-1322 KLYSLQIPAGV
+1322 
-1333 KQIGSDAFWDCSA
+1333 IGSGLNKIILPENLKYIGYECFYECTN
-1346 LETVKLPDS
+1346 LEEIKIPDS
-1355 VAAIGAGAFARC
+1355 V
-1367 TSLNSINVPDGVQS
+1367 
-1381 IESNTFWQCMS
+1381 
-1392 LKTIALPES
+1392 TILDYS
-1401 VNQIGKS
+1401 V
-1408 AFEGCYK
+1408 FEGCSSLK
-1415 LEQITMPAQL
+1415 KVTLSKGLKRISQTMFAMCHNL
-1425 TELGERAFC
+1425 TE
-1434 SCYSLQSITIPNSIT
+1434 ITIPDSIT
-1449 SIGRY
+1449 YIG
-1454 TFCHCEMLTS
+1454 
-1464 AVIPEG
+1464 EG
-1470 VTTVGKYAFED
+1470 AFFQ
-1481 CIKLKTVNYGAT
+1481 CKKLKDVYYTGSQ
-1493 KAKWNDISI
+1493 KKWGKL
-1502 DNQYDSNAPLLAATI
+1502 QTNAAVDFITWVAAATI

-1523 IVPNTE
+1523 ILPTSTASE

-1536 ASTSGSKFQATF
+1536 ASTSDSKFQATF
-1548 ANAKAGKEYVVLVS
+1548 ADAKAGKEYVVLVS
-1562 RSDSDPLNADN
+1562 RSGSDPLNADN

-1586 ELTVPFITAADAAEM
+1586 ELAVPFITAADAEEM

-1608 QDDASVDPD
+1608 QDDAT
-1617 QPVEPG
+1617 VEPG
-1623 QPDQPGEDKPSSG
+1623 QPDKPNQPGQPDQPSSG
-1636 GDGGG
+1636 DDGGG
-1641 AIILIGGVAA
+1641 AAIILIGGVAA
-1651 VAAVAGVVLLM
+1651 VAAVAGVALMM

-1682 QVLKGDTIKAE
+1682 QVLKNGNVAAQT
-1693 TVTDANGHFTVKVKR
+1693 TTDANGHFTVKVKR

-1717 TDASGQPVARTVDF
+1717 TDASGQPVTRTVDF

>member
-19 PMAAFAAADSDAAS
+19 PVAAFAAADSDAAS
-33 IVAVDETDETSS
+33 IVAVEETDETSS
-45 SQLDEETARAIA
+45 PQLDEETARAIA
-57 SDPFLQAAYAQT
+57 SDPLLQAAYAQT

-130 IAKKDANLVV
+130 IVKKDANLVV

-178 VPEHYT
+178 IPEHYT

-193 DHAPLCGEYTNA
+193 DHAPLCREYTNA

-228 NLDDNRTTNFGVV
+228 NLDDDRTTNFGVV

-246 LLQEDELENGAGE
+246 LLQEDEPENGAGE

-294 GENNLIIAHV
+294 GENDLIIAHV
-304 ADLEINGTT
+304 ADFEINGTT

-332 MDGENTTDEAIVDTE
+332 MDGENTTDKAIVDTE

-406 IKAAIELKLRLCDDN
+406 IKAAIKLKLRLCDDN
-421 KMVSM
+421 KMVSL
-426 SFPTTEKFELEGSV
+426 SFPMTEKFELEGAV
-440 EYKGEVL
+440 EYKGELL

-474 SVAFKMEST
+474 SVAFKMDST

-493 DGTQNISEAPVTSI
+493 DGTQDISEAPVTSI

-574 EFKITLGIGLKILLY
+574 EFKITLGVSLKILLY

-663 TVYLPE
+663 TVYLPG
-669 REYRITANKGS
+669 REYRIIANKGS

-840 VLAESG
+840 TAGEPERIVASG
-846 TCGENVIWTLTT
+846 TCGDNLTWKLD
-858 DGLLTISGQGAMGT
+858 DGGTLTISGKGAMTGWVDSDFAPWKT
-872 PDKNWAYS
+872 YSNTINKVVIQPGVTSIGGHAFSKCKNL
-880 SVAVKKAVIKPGMT
+880 T
-894 SVVSNAFMSCA
+894 S
-905 SLKEVVLPEGIET
+905 IT
-918 IGAQAFYN
+918 
-926 CYALESVSI
+926 I
-935 PEGVRE
+935 PEGV
-941 IGARCFYNCYKL
+941 
-953 TEAVLPQTVSAI
+953 TSI
-965 GSAVFYHCSAL
+965 GSSAFWDCFNL
-976 KKVELPVQITTMDTA
+976 TSITI
-991 SMFSG
+991 
-996 CPQLTEVQLPD
+996 PE
-1007 GVTKI
+1007 GVTSI
-1012 GAYAFSE
+1012 GTGAFRGCS
-1019 CTSLTTVKVPESVTS
+1019 SLTSITIPESVTS
-1034 IGESAFNRCS
+1034 IGEYAFYACDGLIDVTYHS
-1044 NLENLNLPAGIT
+1044 T
-1056 SMECKNT
+1056 ME
-1063 FNRCKKL
+1063 RWE
-1070 TAKIVVPDGTT
+1070 KI
-1081 KIGDSTFQ
+1081 
-1089 DCEALTEI
+1089 
-1097 VLPDTVTEIGKNAF
+1097 
-1111 NGCKNWSNP
+1111 
-1120 TIPSKVT
+1120 
-1127 SIGEKAYDICKQMI
+1127 
-1141 RADIPAG
+1141 
-1148 VTQIEDGTFEYCSAL
+1148 
-1163 QSVTI
+1163 
-1168 PAGVKQIGSNA
+1168 
-1179 FAGCS
+1179 
-1184 ALETVKLPDSVA
+1184 
-1196 AIGAGA
+1196 
-1202 FARCTSLNSI
+1202 
-1212 NVPDGVQSIESN
+1212 SIESN
-1224 TFWQCMSLKTIA
+1224 NYYL
-1236 LPESV
+1236 
-1241 NQIGK
+1241 
-1246 SAFEGC
+1246 
-1252 YKLEQ
+1252 
-1257 ITMPAQLTELG
+1257 
-1268 ERAFCS
+1268 
-1274 CHSLQSI
+1274 
-1281 TIPNGITSIGRYTF
+1281 
-1295 AYCEVLTSAVI
+1295 
-1306 PEGVTT
+1306 
-1312 VGECAFEDCG
+1312 
-1322 KLYSLQIPAGV
+1322 LY
-1333 KQIGSDAFWDCSA
+1333 
-1346 LETVKLPDS
+1346 
-1355 VAAIGAGAFARC
+1355 
-1367 TSLNSINVPDGVQS
+1367 
-1381 IESNTFWQCMS
+1381 
-1392 LKTIALPES
+1392 
-1401 VNQIGKS
+1401 
-1408 AFEGCYK
+1408 
-1415 LEQITMPAQL
+1415 
-1425 TELGERAFC
+1425 
-1434 SCYSLQSITIPNSIT
+1434 
-1449 SIGRY
+1449 
-1454 TFCHCEMLTS
+1454 
-1464 AVIPEG
+1464 
-1470 VTTVGKYAFED
+1470 
-1481 CIKLKTVNYGAT
+1481 
-1493 KAKWNDISI
+1493 
-1502 DNQYDSNAPLLAATI
+1502 ATI

-1523 IVPNTE
+1523 ILPTSTASE

-1548 ANAKAGKEYVVLVS
+1548 ADAKAGKEYVVLVS
-1562 RSDSDPLNADN
+1562 RSGSDPLNADN
-1573 LIYINQITADADG
+1573 LIYINQVTADADG
-1586 ELTVPFITAADAAEM
+1586 ELAVPFITAADAAEM

-1608 QDDASVDPD
+1608 QDDA
-1617 QPVEPG
+1617 PVEPG
-1623 QPDQPGEDKPSSG
+1623 QPDKPNQPDQPGGDQPSSD
-1636 GDGGG
+1636 DGGG
-1641 AIILIGGVAA
+1641 AAIILIGGVAA
-1651 VAAVAGVVLLM
+1651 VAAVAGVALMM

-1682 QVLKGDTIKAE
+1682 QVLKNGNVAAQT
-1693 TVTDANGHFTVKVKR
+1693 TTDANGHFTVKVKR
-1708 GGYTLRVQW
+1708 GGYTMRVQW
-1717 TDASGQPVARTVDF
+1717 TDASGQPVTRTVDF

>member
-19 PMAAFAAADSDAAS
+19 PVAAFAAADSDAAS
-33 IVAVDETDETSS
+33 IVAVEETDETSS
-45 SQLDEETARAIA
+45 PQLDEETARAIA

-130 IAKKDANLVV
+130 IVKKDANLVV

-178 VPEHYT
+178 IPEHYT

-193 DHAPLCGEYTNA
+193 DHAPLCREYTNA

-228 NLDDNRTTNFGVV
+228 NLDDDRTTNFGVV

-246 LLQEDELENGAGE
+246 LLQEDEPENGAGE

-304 ADLEINGTT
+304 ADFEINGTT

-332 MDGENTTDEAIVDTE
+332 MDGENTTDKAIVDTE

-406 IKAAIELKLRLCDDN
+406 IKAAIKLKLRLCDDN
-421 KMVSM
+421 KMVSL
-426 SFPTTEKFELEGSV
+426 SFPMTEKFELEGAV
-440 EYKGEVL
+440 EYKGELL

-474 SVAFKMEST
+474 SVAFKMDST

-493 DGTQNISEAPVTSI
+493 DGTQDISEAPVTSI

-574 EFKITLGIGLKILLY
+574 EFKITLGVGLKILLY

-669 REYRITANKGS
+669 REYRIIANKGS

-706 NPGTT
+706 NPGTPD
-711 EPDKPNPDTP
+711 PDKPDPDNPDPDPTP
-721 DEDEEY
+721 PSETIVASGACGKSLNWILSEDGTLRITGTGNMDEDPTWPKEQIVKVVVGKGATS
-727 NISMGVLNIKKASVM
+727 ISAKAFMDCTNLTTISLPETLRTIGTCAFYGCSNLDGVTLPSSLTAIGTSAFAECTALTSVAIPSGVKT
-742 VDYETADAAPW
+742 VDMETFKNCK
-753 STERDAVTRVN
+753 SLTEVSIQGKVTEIGRGAFEDCTN
-764 VDKSILRISRNALA
+764 LESILLPSS
-778 QFANLKEVYLNG
+778 LKTLGDCAFQNCKSLKSVTIPNG
-790 VVTEVAENA
+790 VTSIGFQTFMGCSSLTEV
-799 FANSTLLKD
+799 S
-808 VYYAGTVAEWNAV
+808 
-821 QLGAGNDVLEKAT
+821 
-834 IHCSDG
+834 I
-840 VLAESG
+840 
-846 TCGENVIWTLTT
+846 
-858 DGLLTISGQGAMGT
+858 QGKVT
-872 PDKNWAYS
+872 
-880 SVAVKKAVIKPGMT
+880 
-894 SVVSNAFMSCA
+894 
-905 SLKEVVLPEGIET
+905 
-918 IGAQAFYN
+918 
-926 CYALESVSI
+926 
-935 PEGVRE
+935 E
-941 IGARCFYNCYKL
+941 IGASAFTDCTNLESISLPESVIKIGNYAFKSTAL
-953 TEAVLPQTVSAI
+953 TGKFVIPS
-965 GSAVFYHCSAL
+965 
-976 KKVELPVQITTMDTA
+976 
-991 SMFSG
+991 
-996 CPQLTEVQLPD
+996 

-1012 GAYAFSE
+1012 GDGLFENCQKLTEVVIPDGITFIGPYAFKY
-1019 CTSLTTVKVPESVTS
+1019 T
-1034 IGESAFNRCS
+1034 
-1044 NLENLNLPAGIT
+1044 GIT
-1056 SMECKNT
+1056 S
-1063 FNRCKKL
+1063 FV
-1070 TAKIVVPDGTT
+1070 IPDG
-1081 KIGDSTFQ
+1081 
-1089 DCEALTEI
+1089 
-1097 VLPDTVTEIGKNAF
+1097 
-1111 NGCKNWSNP
+1111 
-1120 TIPSKVT
+1120 
-1127 SIGEKAYDICKQMI
+1127 I
-1141 RADIPAG
+1141 R
-1148 VTQIEDGTFEYCSAL
+1148 T
-1163 QSVTI
+1163 
-1168 PAGVKQIGSNA
+1168 
-1179 FAGCS
+1179 
-1184 ALETVKLPDSVA
+1184 
-1196 AIGAGA
+1196 
-1202 FARCTSLNSI
+1202 I
-1212 NVPDGVQSIESN
+1212 NVD
-1224 TFWQCMSLKTIA
+1224 TFYGTRLD
-1236 LPESV
+1236 
-1241 NQIGK
+1241 
-1246 SAFEGC
+1246 
-1252 YKLEQ
+1252 
-1257 ITMPAQLTELG
+1257 
-1268 ERAFCS
+1268 R
-1274 CHSLQSI
+1274 I
-1281 TIPNGITSIGRYTF
+1281 TIPVS
-1295 AYCEVLTSAVI
+1295 
-1306 PEGVTT
+1306 VT
-1312 VGECAFEDCG
+1312 
-1322 KLYSLQIPAGV
+1322 
-1333 KQIGSDAFWDCSA
+1333 
-1346 LETVKLPDS
+1346 
-1355 VAAIGAGAFARC
+1355 AI
-1367 TSLNSINVPDGVQS
+1367 NP
-1381 IESNTFWQCMS
+1381 
-1392 LKTIALPES
+1392 
-1401 VNQIGKS
+1401 S
-1408 AFEGCYK
+1408 AFGNEYVNGYVK
-1415 LEQITMPAQL
+1415 EVHYTGTKSDWSRIRVGGAN
-1425 TELGERAFC
+1425 ER
-1434 SCYSLQSITIPNSIT
+1434 L
-1449 SIGRY
+1449 R
-1454 TFCHCEMLTS
+1454 E
-1464 AVIPEG
+1464 
-1470 VTTVGKYAFED
+1470 
-1481 CIKLKTVNYGAT
+1481 
-1493 KAKWNDISI
+1493 
-1502 DNQYDSNAPLLAATI
+1502 ATI

-1529 NSITTGT
+1529 NSITTGA
-1536 ASTSGSKFQATF
+1536 ASASGSKFQATF

-1586 ELTVPFITAADAAEM
+1586 ELAVPFITAADAAEM

-1608 QDDASVDPD
+1608 QDDAT
-1617 QPVEPG
+1617 VEPD
-1623 QPDQPGEDKPSSG
+1623 QPDQPGGDKPGGDQPSSG
-1636 GDGGG
+1636 DDGGG
-1641 AIILIGGVAA
+1641 AAIILIGGVAA
-1651 VAAVAGVVLLM
+1651 VAAVAGVALMM

-1682 QVLKGDTIKAE
+1682 QVLKGDTVKAE

-1717 TDASGQPVARTVDF
+1717 TDVSGQPVTRTVDF

>member
-33 IVAVDETDETSS
+33 IVAVEETDETSS
-45 SQLDEETARAIA
+45 PQLDEETAKAIA

-81 SNMSVSA
+81 SNMSVNA

-178 VPEHYT
+178 IPEHYT

-228 NLDDNRTTNFGVV
+228 NLDDDRTTNFGVV

-271 YQFENASTELLNL
+271 YQIENASTELLNL
-284 KQGNIIVYKY
+284 KQGNIIVCKY

-304 ADLEINGTT
+304 ADFEINGTT

-332 MDGENTTDEAIVDTE
+332 MDGENTTDEAIVDTA

-353 SYIGTQEIET
+353 SYIGTQELET

-406 IKAAIELKLRLCDDN
+406 IKAAIKLKLRLCDDN

-493 DGTQNISEAPVTSI
+493 DGTQDISEAPVTSI

-545 ELSAEERLGDQGTG
+545 ELSAEERLGNQGTG

-574 EFKITLGIGLKILLY
+574 EFKLTLGVGLKILLY

-649 SLYTETTLDADGNS
+649 SLYTETILDADGNS
-663 TVYLPE
+663 TVYLPG
-669 REYRITANKGS
+669 REYRIIVNKGS

-687 KLSRGTTVNIDLE
+687 KLSRGTTMNIDLE
-700 QGSTGG
+700 QDSTGG

-711 EPDKPNPDTP
+711 EPDNPDKP
-721 DEDEEY
+721 DAPDAPTNP
-727 NISMGVLNIKKASVM
+727 NIPTGGTVVASGSCGAKGDNLTWTLDDNGLFTISGTGKMAGYFSLYYVPWAGYRGSIKYVWIKNGVTSIGTNAFYLNNELMIVEIPDSVTIIGANAFEGCNNLQEITLPESVTLIGYAAFSNCTSLRKITVPKNVRTLGDDSFAFCTGLVSAEIMGDVPEIGYGMFDGCTNLRSVTIPESVVNIEKWAFRHCVSLSNVVIPKGVRSISDYAFKNCTNLESVGI
-742 VDYETADAAPW
+742 PQ
-753 STERDAVTRVN
+753 
-764 VDKSILRISRNALA
+764 SILGIES
-778 QFANLKEVYLNG
+778 E
-790 VVTEVAENA
+790 A
-799 FANSTLLKD
+799 FSGCDSLKD
-808 VYYAGTVAEWNAV
+808 VYY
-821 QLGAGNDVLEKAT
+821 
-834 IHCSDG
+834 
-840 VLAESG
+840 SG
-846 TCGENVIWTLTT
+846 TKNAWNVI
-858 DGLLTISGQGAMGT
+858 TIS
-872 PDKNWAYS
+872 
-880 SVAVKKAVIKPGMT
+880 
-894 SVVSNAFMSCA
+894 
-905 SLKEVVLPEGIET
+905 
-918 IGAQAFYN
+918 
-926 CYALESVSI
+926 
-935 PEGVRE
+935 
-941 IGARCFYNCYKL
+941 
-953 TEAVLPQTVSAI
+953 
-965 GSAVFYHCSAL
+965 
-976 KKVELPVQITTMDTA
+976 
-991 SMFSG
+991 SG
-996 CPQLTEVQLPD
+996 
-1007 GVTKI
+1007 
-1012 GAYAFSE
+1012 
-1019 CTSLTTVKVPESVTS
+1019 
-1034 IGESAFNRCS
+1034 
-1044 NLENLNLPAGIT
+1044 
-1056 SMECKNT
+1056 
-1063 FNRCKKL
+1063 
-1070 TAKIVVPDGTT
+1070 
-1081 KIGDSTFQ
+1081 
-1089 DCEALTEI
+1089 
-1097 VLPDTVTEIGKNAF
+1097 
-1111 NGCKNWSNP
+1111 NG
-1120 TIPSKVT
+1120 
-1127 SIGEKAYDICKQMI
+1127 
-1141 RADIPAG
+1141 
-1148 VTQIEDGTFEYCSAL
+1148 
-1163 QSVTI
+1163 
-1168 PAGVKQIGSNA
+1168 
-1179 FAGCS
+1179 
-1184 ALETVKLPDSVA
+1184 
-1196 AIGAGA
+1196 
-1202 FARCTSLNSI
+1202 
-1212 NVPDGVQSIESN
+1212 
-1224 TFWQCMSLKTIA
+1224 
-1236 LPESV
+1236 
-1241 NQIGK
+1241 
-1246 SAFEGC
+1246 
-1252 YKLEQ
+1252 
-1257 ITMPAQLTELG
+1257 
-1268 ERAFCS
+1268 
-1274 CHSLQSI
+1274 
-1281 TIPNGITSIGRYTF
+1281 
-1295 AYCEVLTSAVI
+1295 
-1306 PEGVTT
+1306 
-1312 VGECAFEDCG
+1312 
-1322 KLYSLQIPAGV
+1322 
-1333 KQIGSDAFWDCSA
+1333 
-1346 LETVKLPDS
+1346 
-1355 VAAIGAGAFARC
+1355 
-1367 TSLNSINVPDGVQS
+1367 
-1381 IESNTFWQCMS
+1381 
-1392 LKTIALPES
+1392 
-1401 VNQIGKS
+1401 
-1408 AFEGCYK
+1408 
-1415 LEQITMPAQL
+1415 
-1425 TELGERAFC
+1425 
-1434 SCYSLQSITIPNSIT
+1434 
-1449 SIGRY
+1449 
-1454 TFCHCEMLTS
+1454 
-1464 AVIPEG
+1464 
-1470 VTTVGKYAFED
+1470 
-1481 CIKLKTVNYGAT
+1481 
-1493 KAKWNDISI
+1493 
-1502 DNQYDSNAPLLAATI
+1502 PLSAATI

-1536 ASTSGSKFQATF
+1536 ASTSDSKFQATF
-1548 ANAKAGKEYVVLVS
+1548 ADAKAGKEYVVLVS
-1562 RSDSDPLNADN
+1562 RSGSDPLNADN

-1586 ELTVPFITAADAAEM
+1586 ELAVPFITAADAAEM

-1608 QDDASVDPD
+1608 QDDAT
-1617 QPVEPG
+1617 VEPG
-1623 QPDQPGEDKPSSG
+1623 QPDQPGGDQPSSD
-1636 GDGGG
+1636 DGGG
-1641 AIILIGGVAA
+1641 AAIILIGGVAA
-1651 VAAVAGVVLLM
+1651 VAAVAGAVMLM

-1682 QVLKGDTIKAE
+1682 QVLKGDTVKAE

-1717 TDASGQPVARTVDF
+1717 TDASGQPVTRTVDF

>member
-33 IVAVDETDETSS
+33 IVAVEETDETSS
-45 SQLDEETARAIA
+45 PQLDEETARAIA

-81 SNMSVSA
+81 SNVSVNA

-178 VPEHYT
+178 IPEHYT

-193 DHAPLCGEYTNA
+193 DHAPLCREYTNA

-228 NLDDNRTTNFGVV
+228 NLDDDRTTNFGVV

-246 LLQEDELENGAGE
+246 LLQEDEPENGAGE

-271 YQFENASTELLNL
+271 YQIENASTELLNL

-294 GENNLIIAHV
+294 GENDLIIAHV
-304 ADLEINGTT
+304 ADFEINGTT

-332 MDGENTTDEAIVDTE
+332 MDGENTTDKAIVDTE

-406 IKAAIELKLRLCDDN
+406 IKAAIKLKLRLCDDN
-421 KMVSM
+421 KMVSL
-426 SFPTTEKFELEGSV
+426 SFPMTEKFELEGAV
-440 EYKGEVL
+440 EYKGELL

-474 SVAFKMEST
+474 SVAFKMDST

-493 DGTQNISEAPVTSI
+493 DGTQDISEAPVTSI

-574 EFKITLGIGLKILLY
+574 EFKITLGVSLKILLY

-649 SLYTETTLDADGNS
+649 SLYTETILDADGNS
-663 TVYLPE
+663 TVYLPG

-711 EPDKPNPDTP
+711 DPDTP
-721 DEDEEY
+721 DPDKPDPDNPDPDPTPPSETIVASGACGKSLNWILSEDGTLRITGTGYMDAKPTWPKEQIVKVVVGKGVN
-727 NISMGVLNIKKASVM
+727 NISVLAFKDCTNLTTISLPETLRTIGGHAFYGCSNLDGVALPSSLTTIATGAFAECTALTSVAIPSGVKTVNM
-742 VDYETADAAPW
+742 DTFRNCESLTEVTIAAGVQKIDDGGF
-753 STERDAVTRVN
+753 EGCEN
-764 VDKSILRISRNALA
+764 LESILLPSSLETLGDYAFQNCKS
-778 QFANLKEVYLNG
+778 LKSVTIPNG
-790 VVTEVAENA
+790 VTSIAFRTFMGCSSLTEVSIQGKVTEIGTGA
-799 FANSTLLKD
+799 FEDCTNLESILLP
-808 VYYAGTVAEWNAV
+808 
-821 QLGAGNDVLEKAT
+821 
-834 IHCSDG
+834 S
-840 VLAESG
+840 
-846 TCGENVIWTLTT
+846 
-858 DGLLTISGQGAMGT
+858 
-872 PDKNWAYS
+872 
-880 SVAVKKAVIKPGMT
+880 
-894 SVVSNAFMSCA
+894 
-905 SLKEVVLPEGIET
+905 SLKTLGDYAFDNCKSLKSVT
-918 IGAQAFYN
+918 IPNGVTSIGDQTFMG
-926 CYALESVSI
+926 CSSLTEVSI
-935 PEGVRE
+935 QGKVTE
-941 IGARCFYNCYKL
+941 IGASAFKDCTNLESISLPESVIKIGNYAFKSTAL
-953 TEAVLPQTVSAI
+953 TGKFVIPS
-965 GSAVFYHCSAL
+965 
-976 KKVELPVQITTMDTA
+976 
-991 SMFSG
+991 
-996 CPQLTEVQLPD
+996 

-1012 GAYAFSE
+1012 GDGLFENCQKLTEVVIPDGITFIGPYAFKY
-1019 CTSLTTVKVPESVTS
+1019 T
-1034 IGESAFNRCS
+1034 
-1044 NLENLNLPAGIT
+1044 GIT
-1056 SMECKNT
+1056 S
-1063 FNRCKKL
+1063 FV
-1070 TAKIVVPDGTT
+1070 IPDG
-1081 KIGDSTFQ
+1081 
-1089 DCEALTEI
+1089 
-1097 VLPDTVTEIGKNAF
+1097 
-1111 NGCKNWSNP
+1111 
-1120 TIPSKVT
+1120 
-1127 SIGEKAYDICKQMI
+1127 I
-1141 RADIPAG
+1141 R
-1148 VTQIEDGTFEYCSAL
+1148 T
-1163 QSVTI
+1163 
-1168 PAGVKQIGSNA
+1168 
-1179 FAGCS
+1179 
-1184 ALETVKLPDSVA
+1184 
-1196 AIGAGA
+1196 
-1202 FARCTSLNSI
+1202 I
-1212 NVPDGVQSIESN
+1212 NVD
-1224 TFWQCMSLKTIA
+1224 TFYGTCLD
-1236 LPESV
+1236 
-1241 NQIGK
+1241 
-1246 SAFEGC
+1246 
-1252 YKLEQ
+1252 
-1257 ITMPAQLTELG
+1257 
-1268 ERAFCS
+1268 R
-1274 CHSLQSI
+1274 I
-1281 TIPNGITSIGRYTF
+1281 TIPVS
-1295 AYCEVLTSAVI
+1295 
-1306 PEGVTT
+1306 VT
-1312 VGECAFEDCG
+1312 
-1322 KLYSLQIPAGV
+1322 
-1333 KQIGSDAFWDCSA
+1333 
-1346 LETVKLPDS
+1346 
-1355 VAAIGAGAFARC
+1355 AI
-1367 TSLNSINVPDGVQS
+1367 NP
-1381 IESNTFWQCMS
+1381 
-1392 LKTIALPES
+1392 
-1401 VNQIGKS
+1401 S
-1408 AFEGCYK
+1408 AFGNEYVNGYVKEVHYTGTKSDWSRIWVGGANEK
-1415 LEQITMPAQL
+1415 LNEAI
-1425 TELGERAFC
+1425 
-1434 SCYSLQSITIPNSIT
+1434 
-1449 SIGRY
+1449 
-1454 TFCHCEMLTS
+1454 
-1464 AVIPEG
+1464 
-1470 VTTVGKYAFED
+1470 
-1481 CIKLKTVNYGAT
+1481 
-1493 KAKWNDISI
+1493 
-1502 DNQYDSNAPLLAATI
+1502 I

-1536 ASTSGSKFQATF
+1536 ASTSDSKFQATF
-1548 ANAKAGKEYVVLVS
+1548 ADAKAGKEYVVLVS
-1562 RSDSDPLNADN
+1562 RSGSDPLNADN

-1586 ELTVPFITAADAAEM
+1586 ELAVPFITAADAAEM

-1608 QDDASVDPD
+1608 QDDATVD
-1617 QPVEPG
+1617 PG
-1623 QPDQPGEDKPSSG
+1623 QPDQPGGDQPSSG

-1641 AIILIGGVAA
+1641 AAIILIGGVAA
-1651 VAAVAGVVLLM
+1651 VAAVAGVALMM

-1682 QVLKGDTIKAE
+1682 QVLKNGNVTAQ
-1693 TVTDANGHFTVKVKR
+1693 TTTDANGHFTVKVKR
-1708 GGYTLRVQW
+1708 GGYTMRVQW
-1717 TDASGQPVARTVDF
+1717 TDASGQPVTRTVDF
-1731 KAPNANLNVAA
+1731 KAPDANLNVAA

>member
-19 PMAAFAAADSDAAS
+19 PVAAFAAADSDAAS
-33 IVAVDETDETSS
+33 IVAVEETNETSS
-45 SQLDEETARAIA
+45 PQLDEETAKAIA

-81 SNMSVSA
+81 SNVSVNA

-130 IAKKDANLVV
+130 IVKKDANLVV

-178 VPEHYT
+178 IPEHYT

-193 DHAPLCGEYTNA
+193 DHAPLCREYTNA

-228 NLDDNRTTNFGVV
+228 NLDDDRTTNFGVV

-246 LLQEDELENGAGE
+246 LLQEDEPENGAGE

-271 YQFENASTELLNL
+271 YQFENASAELLNL

-304 ADLEINGTT
+304 ADFEINGTT

-332 MDGENTTDEAIVDTE
+332 MDGENTTDKAIVDTE

-406 IKAAIELKLRLCDDN
+406 IKAAIKLKLRLCDDN
-421 KMVSM
+421 KMVSL
-426 SFPTTEKFELEGSV
+426 SFPMTEKFELEGAV
-440 EYKGEVL
+440 EYKGELL

-474 SVAFKMEST
+474 SVAFKMDST

-493 DGTQNISEAPVTSI
+493 DGTQDISEAPVTSI

-574 EFKITLGIGLKILLY
+574 EFKITLGVGLKILLY

-663 TVYLPE
+663 TVYLPG
-669 REYRITANKGS
+669 REYRIIADKGS

-687 KLSRGTTVNIDLE
+687 KLSRGITVDIDLE

-711 EPDKPNPDTP
+711 DPDTP
-721 DEDEEY
+721 DPDKPDPD
-727 NISMGVLNIKKASVM
+727 NPDPDPTPPS
-742 VDYETADAAPW
+742 ET
-753 STERDAVTRVN
+753 
-764 VDKSILRISRNALA
+764 I
-778 QFANLKEVYLNG
+778 
-790 VVTEVAENA
+790 VA
-799 FANSTLLKD
+799 
-808 VYYAGTVAEWNAV
+808 
-821 QLGAGNDVLEKAT
+821 
-834 IHCSDG
+834 
-840 VLAESG
+840 SG
-846 TCGENVIWTLTT
+846 TCGDNLTWKLDDEGT
-858 DGLLTISGQGAMGT
+858 LTISGKGAMTEWVNSDSAPWKTYSNTINKVVIQPGVT
-872 PDKNWAYS
+872 SIGGHAFSKCKNL
-880 SVAVKKAVIKPGMT
+880 T
-894 SVVSNAFMSCA
+894 S
-905 SLKEVVLPEGIET
+905 IT
-918 IGAQAFYN
+918 
-926 CYALESVSI
+926 I
-935 PEGVRE
+935 PEGV
-941 IGARCFYNCYKL
+941 
-953 TEAVLPQTVSAI
+953 TSI
-965 GSAVFYHCSAL
+965 GSDA
-976 KKVELPVQITTMDTA
+976 
-991 SMFSG
+991 FSG
-996 CPQLTEVQLPD
+996 CSSLTSITIPE
-1007 GVTKI
+1007 GVTSI
-1012 GAYAFSE
+1012 GEYAFYACENLKSITIPKSVTSIGNYAFGG
-1019 CTSLTTVKVPESVTS
+1019 CSSLTSITIPEGVTSIEGGVFYKCSSLTSITIPESVTS
-1034 IGESAFNRCS
+1034 IGWYAFQGCS
-1044 NLENLNLPAGIT
+1044 SLTSIT
-1056 SMECKNT
+1056 IPEGVTSIGWYAFQGCSS
-1063 FNRCKKL
+1063 L
-1070 TAKIVVPDGTT
+1070 TSITIPEG
-1081 KIGDSTFQ
+1081 
-1089 DCEALTEI
+1089 
-1097 VLPDTVTEIGKNAF
+1097 VTSIGKNEF
-1111 NGCKNWSNP
+1111 SGCKNLTSI
-1120 TIPSKVT
+1120 TIPEGVTIIEAEAFRGCSSLTSITIPEGVTNIGENAFRGCSSLTSITIPKGVTSIEWGTFRGCSSLKSITIPERVT
-1127 SIGEKAYDICKQMI
+1127 SIGEYAFYACDGLI
-1141 RADIPAG
+1141 D
-1148 VTQIEDGTFEYCSAL
+1148 VTYHSTMERWEKI
-1163 QSVTI
+1163 
-1168 PAGVKQIGSNA
+1168 
-1179 FAGCS
+1179 
-1184 ALETVKLPDSVA
+1184 
-1196 AIGAGA
+1196 
-1202 FARCTSLNSI
+1202 
-1212 NVPDGVQSIESN
+1212 SIESN
-1224 TFWQCMSLKTIA
+1224 NYYL
-1236 LPESV
+1236 
-1241 NQIGK
+1241 
-1246 SAFEGC
+1246 
-1252 YKLEQ
+1252 
-1257 ITMPAQLTELG
+1257 
-1268 ERAFCS
+1268 
-1274 CHSLQSI
+1274 
-1281 TIPNGITSIGRYTF
+1281 
-1295 AYCEVLTSAVI
+1295 
-1306 PEGVTT
+1306 
-1312 VGECAFEDCG
+1312 
-1322 KLYSLQIPAGV
+1322 
-1333 KQIGSDAFWDCSA
+1333 
-1346 LETVKLPDS
+1346 
-1355 VAAIGAGAFARC
+1355 
-1367 TSLNSINVPDGVQS
+1367 LN
-1381 IESNTFWQCMS
+1381 
-1392 LKTIALPES
+1392 
-1401 VNQIGKS
+1401 
-1408 AFEGCYK
+1408 
-1415 LEQITMPAQL
+1415 
-1425 TELGERAFC
+1425 
-1434 SCYSLQSITIPNSIT
+1434 
-1449 SIGRY
+1449 
-1454 TFCHCEMLTS
+1454 
-1464 AVIPEG
+1464 
-1470 VTTVGKYAFED
+1470 
-1481 CIKLKTVNYGAT
+1481 
-1493 KAKWNDISI
+1493 
-1502 DNQYDSNAPLLAATI
+1502 ATI

-1529 NSITTGT
+1529 NSITTGA
-1536 ASTSGSKFQATF
+1536 ASASDSKFQAAF
-1548 ANAKAGKEYVVLVS
+1548 ADAKAGKEYVVLVS
-1562 RSDSDPLNADN
+1562 RSGSDPLNADN

-1586 ELTVPFITAADAAEM
+1586 ELAVPFITAADAAEM

-1608 QDDASVDPD
+1608 QDDAT
-1617 QPVEPG
+1617 VEPD
-1623 QPDQPGEDKPSSG
+1623 QPDQPGGDKPGGDQPSSG
-1636 GDGGG
+1636 DDGGG
-1641 AIILIGGVAA
+1641 AAIILIGGVAA
-1651 VAAVAGVVLLM
+1651 VAAVAGVALMM

-1682 QVLKGDTIKAE
+1682 QVLKGDTVKAE

-1717 TDASGQPVARTVDF
+1717 TDVSGQPVTRTVDF

>member
-19 PMAAFAAADSDAAS
+19 PVAAFAAADSDAAS
-33 IVAVDETDETSS
+33 IVAVEETDETSS
-45 SQLDEETARAIA
+45 PQLDEETARAIA

-81 SNMSVSA
+81 SNVSVNA

-130 IAKKDANLVV
+130 IVKKDANLVV

-178 VPEHYT
+178 IPEHYT

-193 DHAPLCGEYTNA
+193 DHAPLCKEYTNA

-228 NLDDNRTTNFGVV
+228 NLDDDRTTNFGVV

-246 LLQEDELENGAGE
+246 LLQEDEPENGAGE

-271 YQFENASTELLNL
+271 YQFENASTELRNL

-304 ADLEINGTT
+304 ADFEINGTT

-332 MDGENTTDEAIVDTE
+332 MDGENTTDKAIVDTE

-363 LDSTNEWEGK
+363 LDSTNDWEGK

-406 IKAAIELKLRLCDDN
+406 IKAAIKLKLRLCDDN
-421 KMVSM
+421 KMVSL
-426 SFPTTEKFELEGSV
+426 SFPMTEKFELEGAV
-440 EYKGEVL
+440 EYKGELL

-474 SVAFKMEST
+474 SVAFKMDST

-574 EFKITLGIGLKILLY
+574 EFKITLGVSLKILLY

-663 TVYLPE
+663 TVYLPG
-669 REYRITANKGS
+669 REYRIIADKGS

-687 KLSRGTTVNIDLE
+687 KLSRGITVDIDLE

-711 EPDKPNPDTP
+711 EPEETIVASGTCGDDLTWKLGDKGTLTISGTGEMYNYSMADAPWKEQKDLISALVVENGATSIGSSTFDGYTSLKSIKLASTVKSIGNNAFSNTGITSLDLPEGMESIGIGAFYNCEKMTELKLPESLTTLNNGAFAFCKGLTAVTLPNKITFIGALAF
-721 DEDEEY
+721 EECTGLTSITIPENVTEIRNQAFY
-727 NISMGVLNIKKASVM
+727 YCTALTMVELPKALQTVG
-742 VDYETADAAPW
+742 DNAFYET
-753 STERDAVTRVN
+753 
-764 VDKSILRISRNALA
+764 KL
-778 QFANLKEVYLNG
+778 Q
-790 VVTEVAENA
+790 
-799 FANSTLLKD
+799 D
-808 VYYAGTVAEWNAV
+808 VYYAGTEEDWGKIAIGLKNEPLTNAN
-821 QLGAGNDVLEKAT
+821 LHCMGAVVV
-834 IHCSDG
+834 I
-840 VLAESG
+840 SG
-846 TCGENVIWTLTT
+846 TCGGALTWKLDSKGT
-858 DGLLTISGQGAMGT
+858 LTISGTGAMTDYTKSG
-872 PDKNWAYS
+872 
-880 SVAVKKAVIKPGMT
+880 VAPWNKDYEEIRFVVIENGVT
-894 SVVSNAFMSCA
+894 
-905 SLKEVVLPEGIET
+905 T
-918 IGAQAFYN
+918 IGEYAFEN
-926 CYALESVSI
+926 CTLLESVAISDSV
-935 PEGVRE
+935 EK
-941 IGARCFYNCYKL
+941 IGKYAF
-953 TEAVLPQTVSAI
+953 S
-965 GSAVFYHCSAL
+965 GCSAL
-976 KKVELPVQITTMDTA
+976 KRI
-991 SMFSG
+991 S
-996 CPQLTEVQLPD
+996 
-1007 GVTKI
+1007 
-1012 GAYAFSE
+1012 
-1019 CTSLTTVKVPESVTS
+1019 
-1034 IGESAFNRCS
+1034 
-1044 NLENLNLPAGIT
+1044 
-1056 SMECKNT
+1056 
-1063 FNRCKKL
+1063 
-1070 TAKIVVPDGTT
+1070 
-1081 KIGDSTFQ
+1081 
-1089 DCEALTEI
+1089 
-1097 VLPDTVTEIGKNAF
+1097 
-1111 NGCKNWSNP
+1111 
-1120 TIPSKVT
+1120 
-1127 SIGEKAYDICKQMI
+1127 
-1141 RADIPAG
+1141 
-1148 VTQIEDGTFEYCSAL
+1148 
-1163 QSVTI
+1163 
-1168 PAGVKQIGSNA
+1168 
-1179 FAGCS
+1179 
-1184 ALETVKLPDSVA
+1184 LPDS
-1196 AIGAGA
+1196 
-1202 FARCTSLNSI
+1202 
-1212 NVPDGVQSIESN
+1212 
-1224 TFWQCMSLKTIA
+1224 IA
-1236 LPESV
+1236 
-1241 NQIGK
+1241 QIGDH
-1246 SAFEGC
+1246 AFRASG
-1252 YKLEQ
+1252 LE
-1257 ITMPAQLTELG
+1257 
-1268 ERAFCS
+1268 
-1274 CHSLQSI
+1274 
-1281 TIPNGITSIGRYTF
+1281 
-1295 AYCEVLTSAVI
+1295 AVKI
-1306 PEGVTT
+1306 PEGVTLLGEGMFARCPNLQT
-1312 VGECAFEDCG
+1312 VELPSTLQTIREIAF
-1322 KLYSLQIPAGV
+1322 
-1333 KQIGSDAFWDCSA
+1333 IGSGLNKIILPENLKYIGYECFYECTN
-1346 LETVKLPDS
+1346 LEEIKIPDS
-1355 VAAIGAGAFARC
+1355 V
-1367 TSLNSINVPDGVQS
+1367 
-1381 IESNTFWQCMS
+1381 
-1392 LKTIALPES
+1392 TILDYS
-1401 VNQIGKS
+1401 V
-1408 AFEGCYK
+1408 FEGCSSLK
-1415 LEQITMPAQL
+1415 KVTLSKGLKRISQTMFAMCHNL
-1425 TELGERAFC
+1425 TE
-1434 SCYSLQSITIPNSIT
+1434 ITIPDSIT
-1449 SIGRY
+1449 YIG
-1454 TFCHCEMLTS
+1454 
-1464 AVIPEG
+1464 EG
-1470 VTTVGKYAFED
+1470 AFFQ
-1481 CIKLKTVNYGAT
+1481 CKKLKDVYYTGSQ
-1493 KAKWNDISI
+1493 KKWGKL
-1502 DNQYDSNAPLLAATI
+1502 QTNAAVDFITWVAAATI

-1523 IVPNTE
+1523 ILPTSTASE

-1536 ASTSGSKFQATF
+1536 ASTSGSKLQATF
-1548 ANAKAGKEYVVLVS
+1548 ADAKAGKEYVVLVS
-1562 RSDSDPLNADN
+1562 RSGSDPLNADN

-1586 ELTVPFITAADAAEM
+1586 ELAVPFITAADAAEM

-1608 QDDASVDPD
+1608 QDDAT
-1617 QPVEPG
+1617 VEPG
-1623 QPDQPGEDKPSSG
+1623 QPDKPDQPDQPGGDKPGGDQPSSG
-1636 GDGGG
+1636 DDGGG
-1641 AIILIGGVAA
+1641 AAIILIGGVAA
-1651 VAAVAGVVLLM
+1651 VAAVAGVALMM

-1682 QVLKGDTIKAE
+1682 QVLKDGGVAAQT
-1693 TVTDANGHFTVKVKR
+1693 TTDANGHFTVKVKR

-1717 TDASGQPVARTVDF
+1717 TDASGQPVTRTVDF

>member
-12 AMALNIA
+12 AMVLNIA
-19 PMAAFAAADSDAAS
+19 PVAAFAAADSDAAS
-33 IVAVDETDETSS
+33 IVAVDETSS
-45 SQLDEETARAIA
+45 PQLDEETARAIA

-228 NLDDNRTTNFGVV
+228 NLDDDRTTNFGVV
-241 KQGVI
+241 KQGVM

-271 YQFENASTELLNL
+271 YQIENASTELLNL
-284 KQGNIIVYKY
+284 KQGNIIVCKY

-304 ADLEINGTT
+304 ADFEINGTT

-406 IKAAIELKLRLCDDN
+406 IKAAIKLKLRLCDDN
-421 KMVSM
+421 KMVSL
-426 SFPTTEKFELEGSV
+426 SFPMTEKFELEGSV
-440 EYKGEVL
+440 EYKGEIL

-493 DGTQNISEAPVTSI
+493 DGTQDISEAPVTSI

-545 ELSAEERLGDQGTG
+545 ELSAEERLGNQGTG

-574 EFKITLGIGLKILLY
+574 EFKLTLGVGLKILLY

-636 ATVKIQSNDSDTS
+636 TTVKIQSNDSDTS
-649 SLYTETTLDADGNS
+649 SLYTETILDADGNS

-669 REYRITANKGS
+669 REYRIIVNKGS

-711 EPDKPNPDTP
+711 EPDTPDAPTNPDIPT
-721 DEDEEY
+721 
-727 NISMGVLNIKKASVM
+727 G
-742 VDYETADAAPW
+742 
-753 STERDAVTRVN
+753 
-764 VDKSILRISRNALA
+764 
-778 QFANLKEVYLNG
+778 
-790 VVTEVAENA
+790 
-799 FANSTLLKD
+799 
-808 VYYAGTVAEWNAV
+808 GTVVASGSC
-821 QLGAGNDVLEKAT
+821 GAKGDNLT
-834 IHCSDG
+834 
-840 VLAESG
+840 
-846 TCGENVIWTLTT
+846 WTL
-858 DGLLTISGQGAMGT
+858 DDNGLLTISGTGEMASRCTWSASGVDYSNSIKYVWIKNGVTSIGA
-872 PDKNWAYS
+872 
-880 SVAVKKAVIKPGMT
+880 
-894 SVVSNAFMSCA
+894 NAFSVLLNSKLMIVEIPDSVTIIGESAFMRCNN
-905 SLKEVVLPEGIET
+905 LQEITLPESVTRIEWY
-918 IGAQAFYN
+918 AFKDCTN
-926 CYALESVSI
+926 LESVSI
-935 PEGVRE
+935 PQSILGIE
-941 IGARCFYNCYKL
+941 
-953 TEAVLPQTVSAI
+953 SA
-965 GSAVFYHCSAL
+965 A
-976 KKVELPVQITTMDTA
+976 
-991 SMFSG
+991 FSG
-996 CPQLTEVQLPD
+996 CDRLKDV
-1007 GVTKI
+1007 
-1012 GAYAFSE
+1012 YYS
-1019 CTSLTTVKVPESVTS
+1019 
-1034 IGESAFNRCS
+1034 
-1044 NLENLNLPAGIT
+1044 
-1056 SMECKNT
+1056 
-1063 FNRCKKL
+1063 
-1070 TAKIVVPDGTT
+1070 GT
-1081 KIGDSTFQ
+1081 
-1089 DCEALTEI
+1089 
-1097 VLPDTVTEIGKNAF
+1097 KNA
-1111 NGCKNWSNP
+1111 
-1120 TIPSKVT
+1120 
-1127 SIGEKAYDICKQMI
+1127 
-1141 RADIPAG
+1141 
-1148 VTQIEDGTFEYCSAL
+1148 
-1163 QSVTI
+1163 
-1168 PAGVKQIGSNA
+1168 
-1179 FAGCS
+1179 
-1184 ALETVKLPDSVA
+1184 
-1196 AIGAGA
+1196 
-1202 FARCTSLNSI
+1202 
-1212 NVPDGVQSIESN
+1212 
-1224 TFWQCMSLKTIA
+1224 
-1236 LPESV
+1236 
-1241 NQIGK
+1241 
-1246 SAFEGC
+1246 
-1252 YKLEQ
+1252 
-1257 ITMPAQLTELG
+1257 
-1268 ERAFCS
+1268 
-1274 CHSLQSI
+1274 
-1281 TIPNGITSIGRYTF
+1281 
-1295 AYCEVLTSAVI
+1295 
-1306 PEGVTT
+1306 
-1312 VGECAFEDCG
+1312 
-1322 KLYSLQIPAGV
+1322 
-1333 KQIGSDAFWDCSA
+1333 
-1346 LETVKLPDS
+1346 
-1355 VAAIGAGAFARC
+1355 
-1367 TSLNSINVPDGVQS
+1367 
-1381 IESNTFWQCMS
+1381 
-1392 LKTIALPES
+1392 
-1401 VNQIGKS
+1401 
-1408 AFEGCYK
+1408 
-1415 LEQITMPAQL
+1415 
-1425 TELGERAFC
+1425 
-1434 SCYSLQSITIPNSIT
+1434 
-1449 SIGRY
+1449 
-1454 TFCHCEMLTS
+1454 
-1464 AVIPEG
+1464 
-1470 VTTVGKYAFED
+1470 
-1481 CIKLKTVNYGAT
+1481 
-1493 KAKWNDISI
+1493 WNIISI
-1502 DNQYDSNAPLLAATI
+1502 SYGNGPLSAATI

-1523 IVPNTE
+1523 IIPNTE
-1529 NSITTGT
+1529 NSITTGA
-1536 ASTSGSKFQATF
+1536 ASTLDSKFQATF

-1562 RSDSDPLNADN
+1562 RSGSDPLNADN

-1586 ELTVPFITAADAAEM
+1586 ELAVPFITAADAAEM

-1608 QDDASVDPD
+1608 QDDATVDPD
-1617 QPVEPG
+1617 QPDKPNQPD
-1623 QPDQPGEDKPSSG
+1623 QPDQPGGDEPSSGG

-1641 AIILIGGVAA
+1641 AIILIGGVIA
-1651 VAAVAGVVLLM
+1651 VAAVAGAVLLM

-1682 QVLKGDTIKAE
+1682 QVLKGDAVKAE
-1693 TVTDANGHFTVKVKR
+1693 TVTDANGHFTVKVER

-1717 TDASGQPVARTVDF
+1717 TDASGQPVTRTVDF

>member
-19 PMAAFAAADSDAAS
+19 PVATFAAADSDAAS
-33 IVAVDETDETSS
+33 IVAVEETDETSS
-45 SQLDEETARAIA
+45 PQLDEETARAIA

-130 IAKKDANLVV
+130 IVKKDANLVV

-178 VPEHYT
+178 IPEHYT

-193 DHAPLCGEYTNA
+193 DHAPLCREYTNA

-228 NLDDNRTTNFGVV
+228 NLDDDRTTNFGVV

-246 LLQEDELENGAGE
+246 LLQEDEPENGAGE

-304 ADLEINGTT
+304 ADFEINGTT

-332 MDGENTTDEAIVDTE
+332 MDGENTTDKAIVDTE

-406 IKAAIELKLRLCDDN
+406 IKAAIKLKLRLCDDN
-421 KMVSM
+421 KMVSL
-426 SFPTTEKFELEGSV
+426 SFPMTEKFELEGAV
-440 EYKGEVL
+440 EYKGELL

-474 SVAFKMEST
+474 SVAFKMDST

-493 DGTQNISEAPVTSI
+493 DGTQDISEAPVTSI

-574 EFKITLGIGLKILLY
+574 EFKITLGVSLKILLY

-663 TVYLPE
+663 TVYLPG
-669 REYRITANKGS
+669 REYRIIANKGS

-840 VLAESG
+840 TAGEPERIVASG
-846 TCGENVIWTLTT
+846 TCGDNLTWKLD
-858 DGLLTISGQGAMGT
+858 DGGTLTISGKGAMTGWVDSDFAPWKT
-872 PDKNWAYS
+872 YSNTINKVVIQPGVTSIGGHAFSKCKNL
-880 SVAVKKAVIKPGMT
+880 T
-894 SVVSNAFMSCA
+894 S
-905 SLKEVVLPEGIET
+905 IT
-918 IGAQAFYN
+918 
-926 CYALESVSI
+926 I
-935 PEGVRE
+935 PEGV
-941 IGARCFYNCYKL
+941 
-953 TEAVLPQTVSAI
+953 TSI
-965 GSAVFYHCSAL
+965 GSSAFWDCFNL
-976 KKVELPVQITTMDTA
+976 TSITI
-991 SMFSG
+991 
-996 CPQLTEVQLPD
+996 PE
-1007 GVTKI
+1007 GVTSI
-1012 GAYAFSE
+1012 GTGAFRGCS
-1019 CTSLTTVKVPESVTS
+1019 SLTSITIPESVTS
-1034 IGESAFNRCS
+1034 IGEYAFYACDGLIDVTYHS
-1044 NLENLNLPAGIT
+1044 T
-1056 SMECKNT
+1056 ME
-1063 FNRCKKL
+1063 RWE
-1070 TAKIVVPDGTT
+1070 KI
-1081 KIGDSTFQ
+1081 
-1089 DCEALTEI
+1089 
-1097 VLPDTVTEIGKNAF
+1097 
-1111 NGCKNWSNP
+1111 
-1120 TIPSKVT
+1120 
-1127 SIGEKAYDICKQMI
+1127 
-1141 RADIPAG
+1141 
-1148 VTQIEDGTFEYCSAL
+1148 
-1163 QSVTI
+1163 
-1168 PAGVKQIGSNA
+1168 
-1179 FAGCS
+1179 
-1184 ALETVKLPDSVA
+1184 
-1196 AIGAGA
+1196 
-1202 FARCTSLNSI
+1202 
-1212 NVPDGVQSIESN
+1212 SIESN
-1224 TFWQCMSLKTIA
+1224 NYYL
-1236 LPESV
+1236 
-1241 NQIGK
+1241 
-1246 SAFEGC
+1246 
-1252 YKLEQ
+1252 
-1257 ITMPAQLTELG
+1257 
-1268 ERAFCS
+1268 
-1274 CHSLQSI
+1274 
-1281 TIPNGITSIGRYTF
+1281 
-1295 AYCEVLTSAVI
+1295 
-1306 PEGVTT
+1306 
-1312 VGECAFEDCG
+1312 
-1322 KLYSLQIPAGV
+1322 LY
-1333 KQIGSDAFWDCSA
+1333 
-1346 LETVKLPDS
+1346 
-1355 VAAIGAGAFARC
+1355 
-1367 TSLNSINVPDGVQS
+1367 
-1381 IESNTFWQCMS
+1381 
-1392 LKTIALPES
+1392 
-1401 VNQIGKS
+1401 
-1408 AFEGCYK
+1408 
-1415 LEQITMPAQL
+1415 
-1425 TELGERAFC
+1425 
-1434 SCYSLQSITIPNSIT
+1434 
-1449 SIGRY
+1449 
-1454 TFCHCEMLTS
+1454 
-1464 AVIPEG
+1464 
-1470 VTTVGKYAFED
+1470 
-1481 CIKLKTVNYGAT
+1481 
-1493 KAKWNDISI
+1493 
-1502 DNQYDSNAPLLAATI
+1502 ATI

-1523 IVPNTE
+1523 ILPTSTASE
-1529 NSITTGT
+1529 NSITAGT
-1536 ASTSGSKFQATF
+1536 ASVSDSKFQATF

-1562 RSDSDPLNADN
+1562 RSGSDPLNADN

-1586 ELTVPFITAADAAEM
+1586 ELAVPFITAADAAEM

-1608 QDDASVDPD
+1608 QDDAPVDPG
-1617 QPVEPG
+1617 QPDKPNQPD
-1623 QPDQPGEDKPSSG
+1623 QPDQPGGDQPSSG
-1636 GDGGG
+1636 DDGGG
-1641 AIILIGGVAA
+1641 AAIILIGGVAA
-1651 VAAVAGVVLLM
+1651 VAAVAGVALMM

-1682 QVLKGDTIKAE
+1682 QVLKNGNVAAQT
-1693 TVTDANGHFTVKVKR
+1693 TTDANGHFTVKVKR
-1708 GGYTLRVQW
+1708 GGYTMRVQW
-1717 TDASGQPVARTVDF
+1717 TDASGQPVTRTVDF

>member
-19 PMAAFAAADSDAAS
+19 PVAAFAAADGDAAS
-33 IVAVDETDETSS
+33 IVAVEETDENASP
-45 SQLDEETARAIA
+45 QMDEQTARAIV

-69 EQEQTGQAEVDT
+69 EQEQTGRAEVDT

-88 TNSFGQLLVNGLGMD
+88 TNSFGQLLVNGMGMD

-156 VAVQATPDNTASSI
+156 VAVRATPDNTASSI

-178 VPEHYT
+178 IPEHYT

-228 NLDDNRTTNFGVV
+228 NLDDDRTTNFGVV
-241 KQGVI
+241 KQGVV

-271 YQFENASTELLNL
+271 YQIENASTELLNL
-284 KQGNIIVYKY
+284 KQGDIVVYKY
-294 GENNLIIAHV
+294 GKNNLIIAHI
-304 ADLEINGTT
+304 ADFEINGST

-332 MDGENTTDEAIVDTE
+332 MDGENTTDEAIVDTA

-353 SYIGTQEIET
+353 SYIGTQELET

-406 IKAAIELKLRLCDDN
+406 IKAAIKLKLRLCDDN
-421 KMVSM
+421 KMVSL
-426 SFPTTEKFELEGSV
+426 SFPMTEKFELEGSV
-440 EYKGEVL
+440 EYKGEIL

-493 DGTQNISEAPVTSI
+493 DGTQDISEAPVTSI

-574 EFKITLGIGLKILLY
+574 EFKLTLGVGLKILLY

-649 SLYTETTLDADGNS
+649 SLYTETILDADGNS

-669 REYRITANKGS
+669 REYRIIVNKGS

-687 KLSRGTTVNIDLE
+687 KLSCGTTVNIDLE

-711 EPDKPNPDTP
+711 EPDKPDKPDAPDAPTNPDIPT
-721 DEDEEY
+721 
-727 NISMGVLNIKKASVM
+727 G
-742 VDYETADAAPW
+742 
-753 STERDAVTRVN
+753 
-764 VDKSILRISRNALA
+764 
-778 QFANLKEVYLNG
+778 
-790 VVTEVAENA
+790 
-799 FANSTLLKD
+799 
-808 VYYAGTVAEWNAV
+808 GTVVASGIC
-821 QLGAGNDVLEKAT
+821 GAKGDNLT
-834 IHCSDG
+834 
-840 VLAESG
+840 
-846 TCGENVIWTLTT
+846 WTL
-858 DGLLTISGQGAMGT
+858 DDNGLLTISGNGAMASRCTWSASGV
-872 PDKNWAYS
+872 DYSNSIKYVWIKNG
-880 SVAVKKAVIKPGMT
+880 VT
-894 SVVSNAFMSCA
+894 SIGANAFSVLLNSKLMIVEIPDSVTIIGESAFMRCNN
-905 SLKEVVLPEGIET
+905 LQEITLPESVTRIEWY
-918 IGAQAFYN
+918 AFKDCTN
-926 CYALESVSI
+926 LESVSI
-935 PEGVRE
+935 PQSILGIE
-941 IGARCFYNCYKL
+941 
-953 TEAVLPQTVSAI
+953 SA
-965 GSAVFYHCSAL
+965 A
-976 KKVELPVQITTMDTA
+976 
-991 SMFSG
+991 FSG
-996 CPQLTEVQLPD
+996 CDRLKDV
-1007 GVTKI
+1007 
-1012 GAYAFSE
+1012 YYS
-1019 CTSLTTVKVPESVTS
+1019 
-1034 IGESAFNRCS
+1034 
-1044 NLENLNLPAGIT
+1044 
-1056 SMECKNT
+1056 
-1063 FNRCKKL
+1063 
-1070 TAKIVVPDGTT
+1070 GT
-1081 KIGDSTFQ
+1081 
-1089 DCEALTEI
+1089 
-1097 VLPDTVTEIGKNAF
+1097 KNA
-1111 NGCKNWSNP
+1111 
-1120 TIPSKVT
+1120 
-1127 SIGEKAYDICKQMI
+1127 
-1141 RADIPAG
+1141 
-1148 VTQIEDGTFEYCSAL
+1148 
-1163 QSVTI
+1163 
-1168 PAGVKQIGSNA
+1168 
-1179 FAGCS
+1179 
-1184 ALETVKLPDSVA
+1184 
-1196 AIGAGA
+1196 
-1202 FARCTSLNSI
+1202 
-1212 NVPDGVQSIESN
+1212 
-1224 TFWQCMSLKTIA
+1224 
-1236 LPESV
+1236 
-1241 NQIGK
+1241 
-1246 SAFEGC
+1246 
-1252 YKLEQ
+1252 
-1257 ITMPAQLTELG
+1257 
-1268 ERAFCS
+1268 
-1274 CHSLQSI
+1274 
-1281 TIPNGITSIGRYTF
+1281 
-1295 AYCEVLTSAVI
+1295 
-1306 PEGVTT
+1306 
-1312 VGECAFEDCG
+1312 
-1322 KLYSLQIPAGV
+1322 
-1333 KQIGSDAFWDCSA
+1333 
-1346 LETVKLPDS
+1346 
-1355 VAAIGAGAFARC
+1355 
-1367 TSLNSINVPDGVQS
+1367 
-1381 IESNTFWQCMS
+1381 
-1392 LKTIALPES
+1392 
-1401 VNQIGKS
+1401 
-1408 AFEGCYK
+1408 
-1415 LEQITMPAQL
+1415 
-1425 TELGERAFC
+1425 
-1434 SCYSLQSITIPNSIT
+1434 
-1449 SIGRY
+1449 
-1454 TFCHCEMLTS
+1454 
-1464 AVIPEG
+1464 
-1470 VTTVGKYAFED
+1470 
-1481 CIKLKTVNYGAT
+1481 
-1493 KAKWNDISI
+1493 WNIISI
-1502 DNQYDSNAPLLAATI
+1502 SYGNGPLSAATI

-1523 IVPNTE
+1523 ILPTAE

-1536 ASTSGSKFQATF
+1536 ASTSDSKFQATF
-1548 ANAKAGKEYVVLVS
+1548 ADAKAGKAYVVLVS
-1562 RSDSDPLNADN
+1562 RSGSDPLNADN

-1586 ELTVPFITAADAAEM
+1586 ELVVPFITAADAAEM
-1601 TYVVACA
+1601 TYVVACV
-1608 QDDASVDPD
+1608 QDDATVDPGRPD
-1617 QPVEPG
+1617 KPG
-1623 QPDQPGEDKPSSG
+1623 KPDQPDQPGEDQPSSG

-1651 VAAVAGVVLLM
+1651 VAAIAGVVVLM

-1670 KLADQPVANATV
+1670 KLADQPVENATV
-1682 QVLKGDTIKAE
+1682 QVLKDGSVAAQT
-1693 TVTDANGHFTVKVKR
+1693 TTDANGHFTVKVKR

-1717 TDASGQPVARTVDF
+1717 TDASSQPVTRTVDF

>member
-19 PMAAFAAADSDAAS
+19 PAAAFAAADSDAAS
-33 IVAVDETDETSS
+33 IVAVEETDETSS
-45 SQLDEETARAIA
+45 PQLDEETARAIA

-178 VPEHYT
+178 IPEHYT

-193 DHAPLCGEYTNA
+193 DHAPLCKEYTNA

-228 NLDDNRTTNFGVV
+228 NLDDDRTTNFGVV

-246 LLQEDELENGAGE
+246 LLQEDEPENGAGE

-304 ADLEINGTT
+304 ADFEINGTT

-332 MDGENTTDEAIVDTE
+332 MDGENTTDKAIVDTE

-406 IKAAIELKLRLCDDN
+406 IKAAIKLKLRLCDDN
-421 KMVSM
+421 KMVSL
-426 SFPTTEKFELEGSV
+426 SFPMTEKFELEGAV
-440 EYKGEVL
+440 EYKGELL

-474 SVAFKMEST
+474 SVAFKMDST

-493 DGTQNISEAPVTSI
+493 DGTQDISEAPVTSI

-574 EFKITLGIGLKILLY
+574 EFKITLGVSLKILLY

-663 TVYLPE
+663 TVYLPG
-669 REYRITANKGS
+669 REYRIIADKGS

-687 KLSRGTTVNIDLE
+687 KLSRGITVDIDLE

-711 EPDKPNPDTP
+711 EPEETIVASGTCGDDLTWKLGNKGTLTISGTGEMYNYSMADAPWKEQKDLISALVVENGATSIGSSTFDGYTSLKSIKLASTVKSIGNNAFSNTGITSLDLPEGMESIGLGAFYNCEKMTELKLPESLTTLNNGAFAFCKGLTAVTLPNKITFIGALAF
-721 DEDEEY
+721 EECTGLTSITIPENVTEIRNQAFY
-727 NISMGVLNIKKASVM
+727 YCTALTMVELPKALQTVG
-742 VDYETADAAPW
+742 DNAFYET
-753 STERDAVTRVN
+753 
-764 VDKSILRISRNALA
+764 KL
-778 QFANLKEVYLNG
+778 Q
-790 VVTEVAENA
+790 
-799 FANSTLLKD
+799 D
-808 VYYAGTVAEWNAV
+808 VYYAGTEEDWGKIAIGLKNEPLTNAN
-821 QLGAGNDVLEKAT
+821 LHCMGAVVV
-834 IHCSDG
+834 I
-840 VLAESG
+840 SG
-846 TCGENVIWTLTT
+846 TCGGALTWKLDSKGT
-858 DGLLTISGQGAMGT
+858 LTISGTGAMTDYTKSG
-872 PDKNWAYS
+872 
-880 SVAVKKAVIKPGMT
+880 VAPWNKDYEEIRFVVIENGVT
-894 SVVSNAFMSCA
+894 
-905 SLKEVVLPEGIET
+905 T
-918 IGAQAFYN
+918 IGEYAFEN
-926 CYALESVSI
+926 CTLLESVAISDSV
-935 PEGVRE
+935 EK
-941 IGARCFYNCYKL
+941 IGKYAF
-953 TEAVLPQTVSAI
+953 S
-965 GSAVFYHCSAL
+965 GCSAL
-976 KKVELPVQITTMDTA
+976 KRI
-991 SMFSG
+991 S
-996 CPQLTEVQLPD
+996 
-1007 GVTKI
+1007 
-1012 GAYAFSE
+1012 
-1019 CTSLTTVKVPESVTS
+1019 
-1034 IGESAFNRCS
+1034 
-1044 NLENLNLPAGIT
+1044 
-1056 SMECKNT
+1056 
-1063 FNRCKKL
+1063 
-1070 TAKIVVPDGTT
+1070 
-1081 KIGDSTFQ
+1081 
-1089 DCEALTEI
+1089 
-1097 VLPDTVTEIGKNAF
+1097 
-1111 NGCKNWSNP
+1111 
-1120 TIPSKVT
+1120 
-1127 SIGEKAYDICKQMI
+1127 
-1141 RADIPAG
+1141 
-1148 VTQIEDGTFEYCSAL
+1148 
-1163 QSVTI
+1163 
-1168 PAGVKQIGSNA
+1168 
-1179 FAGCS
+1179 
-1184 ALETVKLPDSVA
+1184 LPDS
-1196 AIGAGA
+1196 
-1202 FARCTSLNSI
+1202 
-1212 NVPDGVQSIESN
+1212 
-1224 TFWQCMSLKTIA
+1224 IA
-1236 LPESV
+1236 
-1241 NQIGK
+1241 QIGDH
-1246 SAFEGC
+1246 AFRASG
-1252 YKLEQ
+1252 LE
-1257 ITMPAQLTELG
+1257 
-1268 ERAFCS
+1268 
-1274 CHSLQSI
+1274 
-1281 TIPNGITSIGRYTF
+1281 
-1295 AYCEVLTSAVI
+1295 AVKI
-1306 PEGVTT
+1306 PEGVTLLGEGMFARCPNLQT
-1312 VGECAFEDCG
+1312 VELPSTLQTIRENAF
-1322 KLYSLQIPAGV
+1322 
-1333 KQIGSDAFWDCSA
+1333 IGSGLNKIILPENLKYIGYECFYECTN
-1346 LETVKLPDS
+1346 LEEIKIPDS
-1355 VAAIGAGAFARC
+1355 V
-1367 TSLNSINVPDGVQS
+1367 
-1381 IESNTFWQCMS
+1381 
-1392 LKTIALPES
+1392 TILDYS
-1401 VNQIGKS
+1401 V
-1408 AFEGCYK
+1408 FEGCSSLK
-1415 LEQITMPAQL
+1415 KVTLSKGLKRISQTMFAMCHNL
-1425 TELGERAFC
+1425 TE
-1434 SCYSLQSITIPNSIT
+1434 ITIPDSIT
-1449 SIGRY
+1449 YIG
-1454 TFCHCEMLTS
+1454 
-1464 AVIPEG
+1464 EG
-1470 VTTVGKYAFED
+1470 AFFQ
-1481 CIKLKTVNYGAT
+1481 CKKLKDVYYTGSQ
-1493 KAKWNDISI
+1493 KKWGKL
-1502 DNQYDSNAPLLAATI
+1502 QTNAAVDFITWVAAATI

-1523 IVPNTE
+1523 ILPTSTASE

-1536 ASTSGSKFQATF
+1536 ASASDSKFQATF

-1562 RSDSDPLNADN
+1562 RSDSDPLSADN

-1586 ELTVPFITAADAAEM
+1586 ELAVPFITAADAAEM

-1608 QDDASVDPD
+1608 QDDATVDPG
-1617 QPVEPG
+1617 QPDKPNQPG
-1623 QPDQPGEDKPSSG
+1623 QPDQPGGDKPSSD
-1636 GDGGG
+1636 DGGG
-1641 AIILIGGVAA
+1641 AAIILIGGVAA
-1651 VAAVAGVVLLM
+1651 VAAVAGVALLM

-1682 QVLKGDTIKAE
+1682 QVLKNGNVAAQT
-1693 TVTDANGHFTVKVKR
+1693 TTDANGHFTVKVKR
-1708 GGYTLRVQW
+1708 GGYTMRVQW
-1717 TDASGQPVARTVDF
+1717 TDASGQPVTRTVDF

>member
-19 PMAAFAAADSDAAS
+19 PVAAFAAADSDAAS
-33 IVAVDETDETSS
+33 IVAVDETSS
-45 SQLDEETARAIA
+45 PQLDEETARAIA

-88 TNSFGQLLVNGLGMD
+88 TNSFGQLLVNGLGID

-228 NLDDNRTTNFGVV
+228 NLDDDRTTNFGVV
-241 KQGVI
+241 KQGVM

-271 YQFENASTELLNL
+271 YQIENASTELLNL
-284 KQGNIIVYKY
+284 KQGSIIVCKY

-304 ADLEINGTT
+304 ADFEINGTT

-406 IKAAIELKLRLCDDN
+406 IKAAIKLKLRLCDDN
-421 KMVSM
+421 KMVSL
-426 SFPTTEKFELEGSV
+426 SFPMTEKFELEGSV
-440 EYKGEVL
+440 EYKGEIL

-493 DGTQNISEAPVTSI
+493 DGTQDISEAPVTSI

-545 ELSAEERLGDQGTG
+545 ELSAEERLGNQGTG
-559 LDEIHGCKNCYEGEL
+559 LDETHGCKNCYEGEL
-574 EFKITLGIGLKILLY
+574 EFKLTLGVGLKILLY

-636 ATVKIQSNDSDTS
+636 TTVKIQSNDSDTS
-649 SLYTETTLDADGNS
+649 SLYTETILDADGNS

-669 REYRITANKGS
+669 REYRIIVNKGS

-711 EPDKPNPDTP
+711 EPDTPDAPTNPDIPT
-721 DEDEEY
+721 
-727 NISMGVLNIKKASVM
+727 G
-742 VDYETADAAPW
+742 
-753 STERDAVTRVN
+753 
-764 VDKSILRISRNALA
+764 
-778 QFANLKEVYLNG
+778 
-790 VVTEVAENA
+790 
-799 FANSTLLKD
+799 
-808 VYYAGTVAEWNAV
+808 GTVVASGSC
-821 QLGAGNDVLEKAT
+821 GAKGDNLT
-834 IHCSDG
+834 
-840 VLAESG
+840 
-846 TCGENVIWTLTT
+846 WTL
-858 DGLLTISGQGAMGT
+858 DDNGLLTISGTGEMASRCTWSASGVDYSNSIKYVWIKNGVTSIGA
-872 PDKNWAYS
+872 
-880 SVAVKKAVIKPGMT
+880 
-894 SVVSNAFMSCA
+894 NAFSVLLNSKLMIVEIPDSVTIIGESAFMRCNN
-905 SLKEVVLPEGIET
+905 LQEITLPESVTRIEWY
-918 IGAQAFYN
+918 AFKDCTN
-926 CYALESVSI
+926 LESVSI
-935 PEGVRE
+935 PQSILGIE
-941 IGARCFYNCYKL
+941 
-953 TEAVLPQTVSAI
+953 SA
-965 GSAVFYHCSAL
+965 A
-976 KKVELPVQITTMDTA
+976 
-991 SMFSG
+991 FSG
-996 CPQLTEVQLPD
+996 CDRLKDV
-1007 GVTKI
+1007 
-1012 GAYAFSE
+1012 YYS
-1019 CTSLTTVKVPESVTS
+1019 
-1034 IGESAFNRCS
+1034 
-1044 NLENLNLPAGIT
+1044 
-1056 SMECKNT
+1056 
-1063 FNRCKKL
+1063 
-1070 TAKIVVPDGTT
+1070 GT
-1081 KIGDSTFQ
+1081 
-1089 DCEALTEI
+1089 
-1097 VLPDTVTEIGKNAF
+1097 KNA
-1111 NGCKNWSNP
+1111 
-1120 TIPSKVT
+1120 
-1127 SIGEKAYDICKQMI
+1127 
-1141 RADIPAG
+1141 
-1148 VTQIEDGTFEYCSAL
+1148 
-1163 QSVTI
+1163 
-1168 PAGVKQIGSNA
+1168 
-1179 FAGCS
+1179 
-1184 ALETVKLPDSVA
+1184 
-1196 AIGAGA
+1196 
-1202 FARCTSLNSI
+1202 
-1212 NVPDGVQSIESN
+1212 
-1224 TFWQCMSLKTIA
+1224 
-1236 LPESV
+1236 
-1241 NQIGK
+1241 
-1246 SAFEGC
+1246 
-1252 YKLEQ
+1252 
-1257 ITMPAQLTELG
+1257 
-1268 ERAFCS
+1268 
-1274 CHSLQSI
+1274 
-1281 TIPNGITSIGRYTF
+1281 
-1295 AYCEVLTSAVI
+1295 
-1306 PEGVTT
+1306 
-1312 VGECAFEDCG
+1312 
-1322 KLYSLQIPAGV
+1322 
-1333 KQIGSDAFWDCSA
+1333 
-1346 LETVKLPDS
+1346 
-1355 VAAIGAGAFARC
+1355 
-1367 TSLNSINVPDGVQS
+1367 
-1381 IESNTFWQCMS
+1381 
-1392 LKTIALPES
+1392 
-1401 VNQIGKS
+1401 
-1408 AFEGCYK
+1408 
-1415 LEQITMPAQL
+1415 
-1425 TELGERAFC
+1425 
-1434 SCYSLQSITIPNSIT
+1434 
-1449 SIGRY
+1449 
-1454 TFCHCEMLTS
+1454 
-1464 AVIPEG
+1464 
-1470 VTTVGKYAFED
+1470 
-1481 CIKLKTVNYGAT
+1481 
-1493 KAKWNDISI
+1493 WNIISI
-1502 DNQYDSNAPLLAATI
+1502 SYGNGPLSAATI

-1523 IVPNTE
+1523 IIPNTE
-1529 NSITTGT
+1529 NSITTGA
-1536 ASTSGSKFQATF
+1536 ASTLDSKFQATF

-1562 RSDSDPLNADN
+1562 RSGSDPLNADN

-1586 ELTVPFITAADAAEM
+1586 ELAVPFITAADAAEM

-1608 QDDASVDPD
+1608 QDDATVDPD
-1617 QPVEPG
+1617 QPDKPNQPD
-1623 QPDQPGEDKPSSG
+1623 QPDQPGGDEPSSGG

-1641 AIILIGGVAA
+1641 AIILIGGVIA

-1682 QVLKGDTIKAE
+1682 QVLKGDAVKAE
-1693 TVTDANGHFTVKVKR
+1693 TVTDANGHFTVKVER

-1717 TDASGQPVARTVDF
+1717 TDASGQPVTRTVDF

>member
-12 AMALNIA
+12 AMALNIV

-33 IVAVDETDETSS
+33 IVAVEETDETSS
-45 SQLDEETARAIA
+45 PQLDEETARAIV

-81 SNMSVSA
+81 SNMSVNA

-130 IAKKDANLVV
+130 IVKKDADLVV

-178 VPEHYT
+178 IPEHYT

-193 DHAPLCGEYTNA
+193 DHAPLCREYTNA

-228 NLDDNRTTNFGVV
+228 NLDDDRTTNFGVV

-246 LLQEDELENGAGE
+246 LLQEDEPENGAGE

-304 ADLEINGTT
+304 ADFEINGTT

-332 MDGENTTDEAIVDTE
+332 MDGENTTDKAIVDTE

-406 IKAAIELKLRLCDDN
+406 IKAAIKLKLRLCDDN
-421 KMVSM
+421 KMVSL
-426 SFPTTEKFELEGSV
+426 SFPMTEKFELEGAV
-440 EYKGEVL
+440 EYKGELL

-474 SVAFKMEST
+474 SVAFKMDST

-493 DGTQNISEAPVTSI
+493 DGTQDISEAPVTSI

-574 EFKITLGIGLKILLY
+574 EFKITLGVSLKILLY

-663 TVYLPE
+663 TVYLPG
-669 REYRITANKGS
+669 REYRIIANKGS

-840 VLAESG
+840 TAGEPERIVASG
-846 TCGENVIWTLTT
+846 TCGDNLTWKLD
-858 DGLLTISGQGAMGT
+858 DGGTLTISGKGAMTGWVDSDFAPWKT
-872 PDKNWAYS
+872 YSNTINKVVIQPGVTSIGGHAFSKCKNL
-880 SVAVKKAVIKPGMT
+880 T
-894 SVVSNAFMSCA
+894 S
-905 SLKEVVLPEGIET
+905 IT
-918 IGAQAFYN
+918 
-926 CYALESVSI
+926 I
-935 PEGVRE
+935 PEGV
-941 IGARCFYNCYKL
+941 
-953 TEAVLPQTVSAI
+953 TSI
-965 GSAVFYHCSAL
+965 GSSAFWDCFNL
-976 KKVELPVQITTMDTA
+976 TSITI
-991 SMFSG
+991 
-996 CPQLTEVQLPD
+996 PE
-1007 GVTKI
+1007 GVTSI
-1012 GAYAFSE
+1012 GTGAFRGCS
-1019 CTSLTTVKVPESVTS
+1019 SLTSITIPESVTS
-1034 IGESAFNRCS
+1034 IGEYAFYACDGLIDVTYHS
-1044 NLENLNLPAGIT
+1044 T
-1056 SMECKNT
+1056 ME
-1063 FNRCKKL
+1063 RWE
-1070 TAKIVVPDGTT
+1070 KI
-1081 KIGDSTFQ
+1081 
-1089 DCEALTEI
+1089 
-1097 VLPDTVTEIGKNAF
+1097 
-1111 NGCKNWSNP
+1111 
-1120 TIPSKVT
+1120 
-1127 SIGEKAYDICKQMI
+1127 
-1141 RADIPAG
+1141 
-1148 VTQIEDGTFEYCSAL
+1148 
-1163 QSVTI
+1163 
-1168 PAGVKQIGSNA
+1168 
-1179 FAGCS
+1179 
-1184 ALETVKLPDSVA
+1184 
-1196 AIGAGA
+1196 
-1202 FARCTSLNSI
+1202 
-1212 NVPDGVQSIESN
+1212 SIESN
-1224 TFWQCMSLKTIA
+1224 NYYL
-1236 LPESV
+1236 
-1241 NQIGK
+1241 
-1246 SAFEGC
+1246 
-1252 YKLEQ
+1252 
-1257 ITMPAQLTELG
+1257 
-1268 ERAFCS
+1268 
-1274 CHSLQSI
+1274 
-1281 TIPNGITSIGRYTF
+1281 
-1295 AYCEVLTSAVI
+1295 
-1306 PEGVTT
+1306 
-1312 VGECAFEDCG
+1312 
-1322 KLYSLQIPAGV
+1322 LY
-1333 KQIGSDAFWDCSA
+1333 
-1346 LETVKLPDS
+1346 
-1355 VAAIGAGAFARC
+1355 
-1367 TSLNSINVPDGVQS
+1367 
-1381 IESNTFWQCMS
+1381 
-1392 LKTIALPES
+1392 
-1401 VNQIGKS
+1401 
-1408 AFEGCYK
+1408 
-1415 LEQITMPAQL
+1415 
-1425 TELGERAFC
+1425 
-1434 SCYSLQSITIPNSIT
+1434 
-1449 SIGRY
+1449 
-1454 TFCHCEMLTS
+1454 
-1464 AVIPEG
+1464 
-1470 VTTVGKYAFED
+1470 
-1481 CIKLKTVNYGAT
+1481 
-1493 KAKWNDISI
+1493 
-1502 DNQYDSNAPLLAATI
+1502 ATI

-1536 ASTSGSKFQATF
+1536 ASASDSKFQATF
-1548 ANAKAGKEYVVLVS
+1548 ADAKAGKEYVVIVS
-1562 RSDSDPLNADN
+1562 RSDSDPLSADN

-1586 ELTVPFITAADAAEM
+1586 ELAVPFITAADAAEM

-1608 QDDASVDPD
+1608 QDDAT
-1617 QPVEPG
+1617 VEPG
-1623 QPDQPGEDKPSSG
+1623 QPDKPNQPGQPDQPSSG
-1636 GDGGG
+1636 DDGGG
-1641 AIILIGGVAA
+1641 AAIILIGGVAA
-1651 VAAVAGVVLLM
+1651 VAAVAGVALMM

-1682 QVLKGDTIKAE
+1682 QVLKNGNVAAQT
-1693 TVTDANGHFTVKVKR
+1693 TTDANGHFTVKVKR

-1717 TDASGQPVARTVDF
+1717 TDASGQPAVRTVDF

>member
-19 PMAAFAAADSDAAS
+19 PAAAFAAADSDAAS
-33 IVAVDETDETSS
+33 IVAVEETDETSS
-45 SQLDEETARAIA
+45 PQLDEETARAIA

-178 VPEHYT
+178 IPEHYT

-193 DHAPLCGEYTNA
+193 DHAPLCKEYTNA

-228 NLDDNRTTNFGVV
+228 NLDDDRTTNFGVV

-246 LLQEDELENGAGE
+246 LLQEDEPENGAGE

-304 ADLEINGTT
+304 ADFEINGTT

-332 MDGENTTDEAIVDTE
+332 MDGENTTDKAIVDTE

-406 IKAAIELKLRLCDDN
+406 IKAAIKLKLRLCDDN
-421 KMVSM
+421 KMVSL
-426 SFPTTEKFELEGSV
+426 SFPMTEKFELEGAV
-440 EYKGEVL
+440 EYKGELL

-474 SVAFKMEST
+474 SVAFKMDST

-574 EFKITLGIGLKILLY
+574 EFKITLGVSLKILLY

-663 TVYLPE
+663 TVYLPG
-669 REYRITANKGS
+669 REYRIIADKGS

-687 KLSRGTTVNIDLE
+687 KLSRGITVDIDLE

-711 EPDKPNPDTP
+711 DPDTP
-721 DEDEEY
+721 DPDKPDPDNPDPDPTPPSET
-727 NISMGVLNIKKASVM
+727 IVASGACG
-742 VDYETADAAPW
+742 DNLTWKLD
-753 STERDAVTRVN
+753 
-764 VDKSILRISRNALA
+764 DK
-778 QFANLKEVYLNG
+778 
-790 VVTEVAENA
+790 
-799 FANSTLLKD
+799 
-808 VYYAGTVAEWNAV
+808 GT
-821 QLGAGNDVLEKAT
+821 
-834 IHCSDG
+834 
-840 VLAESG
+840 
-846 TCGENVIWTLTT
+846 
-858 DGLLTISGQGAMGT
+858 LTISGKGAMT
-872 PDKNWAYS
+872 EWVYS
-880 SVAVKKAVIKPGMT
+880 DSAPWKTYSNTINKVVIQP
-894 SVVSNAFMSCA
+894 
-905 SLKEVVLPEGIET
+905 
-918 IGAQAFYN
+918 
-926 CYALESVSI
+926 
-935 PEGVRE
+935 
-941 IGARCFYNCYKL
+941 
-953 TEAVLPQTVSAI
+953 
-965 GSAVFYHCSAL
+965 
-976 KKVELPVQITTMDTA
+976 
-991 SMFSG
+991 
-996 CPQLTEVQLPD
+996 
-1007 GVTKI
+1007 GVTSI
-1012 GAYAFSE
+1012 GGYAFSE
-1019 CTSLTTVKVPESVTS
+1019 CKNLTSITIPEGVTSIGIGAFWKCFDLTSITIPEGVTRIGGSAFEGCSSLTNITIPKSVTSIGGYAFSECKNLTSITIPEGVTRIEDGVFSGCGLRSITIPKGVTSIGRYAFQECSSLTSITIPEGVTSIGIGAFSGCLDLMSITIPEGVTRIGSRAFEGCSSLTNITIPEGVTSIEDWAFSGCSSLMSITIPEGVTIIGAEAFRGCSSLKSITIPEGVTSIGAGAFRGCSSLTSITIPEGVTSIEDSVFFGCGLRSITIPEGVTSIGAGAFRGCSSLKNITIPESVTS
-1034 IGESAFNRCS
+1034 IE
-1044 NLENLNLPAGIT
+1044 E
-1056 SMECKNT
+1056 
-1063 FNRCKKL
+1063 
-1070 TAKIVVPDGTT
+1070 
-1081 KIGDSTFQ
+1081 
-1089 DCEALTEI
+1089 
-1097 VLPDTVTEIGKNAF
+1097 NAF
-1111 NGCKNWSNP
+1111 YACDGL
-1120 TIPSKVT
+1120 IDVT
-1127 SIGEKAYDICKQMI
+1127 YHSTMERWEKI
-1141 RADIPAG
+1141 
-1148 VTQIEDGTFEYCSAL
+1148 
-1163 QSVTI
+1163 
-1168 PAGVKQIGSNA
+1168 
-1179 FAGCS
+1179 
-1184 ALETVKLPDSVA
+1184 
-1196 AIGAGA
+1196 
-1202 FARCTSLNSI
+1202 
-1212 NVPDGVQSIESN
+1212 SIESN
-1224 TFWQCMSLKTIA
+1224 NNYL
-1236 LPESV
+1236 
-1241 NQIGK
+1241 
-1246 SAFEGC
+1246 
-1252 YKLEQ
+1252 
-1257 ITMPAQLTELG
+1257 
-1268 ERAFCS
+1268 
-1274 CHSLQSI
+1274 
-1281 TIPNGITSIGRYTF
+1281 
-1295 AYCEVLTSAVI
+1295 
-1306 PEGVTT
+1306 
-1312 VGECAFEDCG
+1312 
-1322 KLYSLQIPAGV
+1322 
-1333 KQIGSDAFWDCSA
+1333 
-1346 LETVKLPDS
+1346 
-1355 VAAIGAGAFARC
+1355 
-1367 TSLNSINVPDGVQS
+1367 LN
-1381 IESNTFWQCMS
+1381 
-1392 LKTIALPES
+1392 
-1401 VNQIGKS
+1401 
-1408 AFEGCYK
+1408 
-1415 LEQITMPAQL
+1415 
-1425 TELGERAFC
+1425 
-1434 SCYSLQSITIPNSIT
+1434 
-1449 SIGRY
+1449 
-1454 TFCHCEMLTS
+1454 
-1464 AVIPEG
+1464 
-1470 VTTVGKYAFED
+1470 
-1481 CIKLKTVNYGAT
+1481 
-1493 KAKWNDISI
+1493 
-1502 DNQYDSNAPLLAATI
+1502 ATI

-1523 IVPNTE
+1523 ILPTAE
-1529 NSITTGT
+1529 NSITTGA
-1536 ASTSGSKFQATF
+1536 ASASDSKFQATF

-1562 RSDSDPLNADN
+1562 RSGSDPLNADN

-1586 ELTVPFITAADAAEM
+1586 ELTVPFITAVNAAEM

-1608 QDDASVDPD
+1608 QDDAPVDPG
-1617 QPVEPG
+1617 QPDKPNQPG
-1623 QPDQPGEDKPSSG
+1623 QPDQPSSG
-1636 GDGGG
+1636 DDGGG
-1641 AIILIGGVAA
+1641 AAIILIGGVAA
-1651 VAAVAGVVLLM
+1651 VAAVAGVALMM

-1682 QVLKGDTIKAE
+1682 QVLKNGNVAAQT
-1693 TVTDANGHFTVKVKR
+1693 TTDANGHFTVKVKR

-1717 TDASGQPVARTVDF
+1717 TDASGQPAVRTVDF

>member
-19 PMAAFAAADSDAAS
+19 PVAAFAAADSDAAS
-33 IVAVDETDETSS
+33 IVAVEETNETSS
-45 SQLDEETARAIA
+45 PQLDEETARAIV

-130 IAKKDANLVV
+130 IVKKDADLVV

-178 VPEHYT
+178 IPEHYT

-193 DHAPLCGEYTNA
+193 DHAPLCREYTNA

-228 NLDDNRTTNFGVV
+228 NLDDDRTTNFGVV

-246 LLQEDELENGAGE
+246 LLQEDEPENGAGE

-304 ADLEINGTT
+304 ADFEINGTT

-332 MDGENTTDEAIVDTE
+332 MDGENTTDKAIVDTE

-406 IKAAIELKLRLCDDN
+406 IKAAIKLKLRLCDDN
-421 KMVSM
+421 KMVSL
-426 SFPTTEKFELEGSV
+426 SFPMTEKFELEGAV
-440 EYKGEVL
+440 EYKGELL

-474 SVAFKMEST
+474 SVAFKMDST

-493 DGTQNISEAPVTSI
+493 DGTQDISEAPVTSI

-574 EFKITLGIGLKILLY
+574 EFKITLGVSLKILLY

-636 ATVKIQSNDSDTS
+636 ATVKIQSNDSDTL

-669 REYRITANKGS
+669 REYRIIANKGS
-680 MEFVKTI
+680 MEFLKTI

-711 EPDKPNPDTP
+711 EPEETIVASGTCGDDLTWKLGDKGTLTIRGTGEMYNYSMADAPWKEQKDLISALVVENGATSIGSITFDGYTSLKSIRLASTVKSIGNNAFSNTGITSLDLPEGMESIGIGAFYNCEKMTELKLPESLTTLNNGAFAFCKGLTAVTLPNKITFIGALAF
-721 DEDEEY
+721 EECTGLTSITIPENVTEIRNQAFY
-727 NISMGVLNIKKASVM
+727 YCTALTMVELPKALQTVG
-742 VDYETADAAPW
+742 DNAFYET
-753 STERDAVTRVN
+753 
-764 VDKSILRISRNALA
+764 KL
-778 QFANLKEVYLNG
+778 Q
-790 VVTEVAENA
+790 
-799 FANSTLLKD
+799 D
-808 VYYAGTVAEWNAV
+808 VYYAGTEEDWGKIAIGVKNEPLTNANLHCMGAVVVA
-821 QLGAGNDVLEKAT
+821 
-834 IHCSDG
+834 
-840 VLAESG
+840 SG
-846 TCGENVIWTLTT
+846 TCGDALTWKLDSKGT
-858 DGLLTISGQGAMGT
+858 LTISGTGAMTDYTKSG
-872 PDKNWAYS
+872 
-880 SVAVKKAVIKPGMT
+880 VAPWNKDYEEIRFVVIENGVT
-894 SVVSNAFMSCA
+894 
-905 SLKEVVLPEGIET
+905 T
-918 IGAQAFYN
+918 IGEYAFEN
-926 CYALESVSI
+926 CTLLESVAISDSV
-935 PEGVRE
+935 EK
-941 IGARCFYNCYKL
+941 IGKYAF
-953 TEAVLPQTVSAI
+953 S
-965 GSAVFYHCSAL
+965 GCSAL
-976 KKVELPVQITTMDTA
+976 KRI
-991 SMFSG
+991 S
-996 CPQLTEVQLPD
+996 
-1007 GVTKI
+1007 
-1012 GAYAFSE
+1012 
-1019 CTSLTTVKVPESVTS
+1019 
-1034 IGESAFNRCS
+1034 
-1044 NLENLNLPAGIT
+1044 
-1056 SMECKNT
+1056 
-1063 FNRCKKL
+1063 
-1070 TAKIVVPDGTT
+1070 
-1081 KIGDSTFQ
+1081 
-1089 DCEALTEI
+1089 
-1097 VLPDTVTEIGKNAF
+1097 
-1111 NGCKNWSNP
+1111 
-1120 TIPSKVT
+1120 
-1127 SIGEKAYDICKQMI
+1127 
-1141 RADIPAG
+1141 
-1148 VTQIEDGTFEYCSAL
+1148 
-1163 QSVTI
+1163 
-1168 PAGVKQIGSNA
+1168 
-1179 FAGCS
+1179 
-1184 ALETVKLPDSVA
+1184 LPDS
-1196 AIGAGA
+1196 
-1202 FARCTSLNSI
+1202 
-1212 NVPDGVQSIESN
+1212 
-1224 TFWQCMSLKTIA
+1224 IA
-1236 LPESV
+1236 
-1241 NQIGK
+1241 QIGDC
-1246 SAFEGC
+1246 AFRASG
-1252 YKLEQ
+1252 LE
-1257 ITMPAQLTELG
+1257 
-1268 ERAFCS
+1268 
-1274 CHSLQSI
+1274 
-1281 TIPNGITSIGRYTF
+1281 
-1295 AYCEVLTSAVI
+1295 AVKI
-1306 PEGVTT
+1306 PEGVTLLGEGMFARCPNLQT
-1312 VGECAFEDCG
+1312 VELPSTLQAIRENAF
-1322 KLYSLQIPAGV
+1322 
-1333 KQIGSDAFWDCSA
+1333 IGSGLNKIVLPENLKDIGYECFYECTN
-1346 LETVKLPDS
+1346 LEEIKIPDS
-1355 VAAIGAGAFARC
+1355 V
-1367 TSLNSINVPDGVQS
+1367 
-1381 IESNTFWQCMS
+1381 
-1392 LKTIALPES
+1392 TILDYA
-1401 VNQIGKS
+1401 V
-1408 AFEGCYK
+1408 FEGCSSLK
-1415 LEQITMPAQL
+1415 KVTLSKGLKRIGQTMFAKCHNL
-1425 TELGERAFC
+1425 TE
-1434 SCYSLQSITIPNSIT
+1434 ITIPDSIT
-1449 SIGRY
+1449 YIG
-1454 TFCHCEMLTS
+1454 
-1464 AVIPEG
+1464 EG
-1470 VTTVGKYAFED
+1470 AFFQ
-1481 CIKLKTVNYGAT
+1481 CKKLKDVYYTGSQE
-1493 KAKWNDISI
+1493 KWGKL
-1502 DNQYDSNAPLLAATI
+1502 QTNAAAGFIYWIAAATI

-1523 IVPNTE
+1523 ILPTAE
-1529 NSITTGT
+1529 NSITTGV
-1536 ASTSGSKFQATF
+1536 ASASDSKFQATF
-1548 ANAKAGKEYVVLVS
+1548 ADAKAGKEYVVLVS
-1562 RSDSDPLNADN
+1562 RSGSDPLNADN

-1608 QDDASVDPD
+1608 QGDAPVD
-1617 QPVEPG
+1617 PG
-1623 QPDQPGEDKPSSG
+1623 QPDQPGGDKPGEDKPGGDQPSSG

-1641 AIILIGGVAA
+1641 AAIILIGGVAA
-1651 VAAVAGVVLLM
+1651 VAAVAGVVLMM

-1682 QVLKGDTIKAE
+1682 QVLKNGNVAAQT
-1693 TVTDANGHFTVKVKR
+1693 TTDANGHFTVKIKR

-1717 TDASGQPVARTVDF
+1717 TDASGQPVTRTVDF